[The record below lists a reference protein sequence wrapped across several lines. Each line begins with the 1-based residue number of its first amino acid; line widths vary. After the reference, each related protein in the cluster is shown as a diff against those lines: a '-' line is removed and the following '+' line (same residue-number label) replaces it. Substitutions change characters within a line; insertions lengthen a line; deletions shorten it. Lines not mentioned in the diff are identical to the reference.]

1 MSYDL
6 LDRVYSIMIDVMTGV
21 SAGSGNAVFYN
32 TDSHTSFIEVSI
44 TNGTQSFNMSEY
56 NYQLVI
62 SKPDKTGYNNSYTTT
77 DNSKLVIA
85 LDSDMLSG
93 IGNNIAQ
100 LYVMKTINDVNK
112 VVTMIEFNYTVKA
125 GNYSALAPESV
136 NQDSMYIA
144 LRTDVDSILSK
155 IENGELGGGSGGTG
169 LTATQAEQLATA
181 YNHSQSPHITTADV
195 NNAVSTYVNAHK
207 EELKGD
213 KGDKG
218 DAGEKGDT
226 GAKGDKGDKGDTGAK
241 GANGITPTLKVGST
255 STGNAGTNASVTMTD
270 NNNVYTLNFVIPKGE
285 KGDKGA
291 AGAKGQDGA
300 KGADGITPTLRVGT
314 VTTLAAG
321 SNATVTMSENNN
333 VYTLNFGIPKGNK
346 GDTGASGGSGETTV
360 INPTITIGTVTNGDT
375 ASATIT
381 GDSPNY
387 TLNLVLPKGAKGD
400 KGDKGDTG
408 AKGEKGATGA
418 KGDAGAKG
426 ADGITP
432 TIAVGT
438 TTTGEAGTNA
448 NVTMSKSGTTYTFN
462 FVIPKGAKGDTGA
475 AGTNGAKGD
484 KGDKGEKGD
493 TGAKGADGVTPTFT
507 VGTVSTGAAGSTAIV
522 TITGTAPNYVLN
534 FTIPKGD
541 KGDAGEAGSGGD
553 VDLTGYAE
561 LTGATFTGN
570 ISSPIVAATRYFVTP
585 TLVGEGD
592 DSKYFHR
599 VVFGHRNF
607 DKMEFHEYGGLFRFL
622 ENKNGGVNDGRL
634 LFQISASGV
643 DSSVDLKERGVRV
656 YSPNN
661 KPTAADLGIATGTNG
676 ATFTPSVDDA
686 GNLSWSNDKDLA
698 NPNTVNIK
706 GAKGDKG
713 DKGEKGNTGD
723 TGAKGDKGDPFTY
736 ADFTSEQLT
745 ALKGAKG
752 AKGDRGEKG
761 ADGVTPTLSIGTVT
775 TGAAGSSAS
784 VTIGGTAPSYV
795 LNFTIPKGDKGD
807 KGDTGA
813 AGSGGSSSGGIAF
826 EDSYVSD
833 ANLWLTNGYTK
844 TSGTSTLNLPS
855 VCTDTR
861 DKWGILFFIAENAR
875 NGTGTQMFFPID
887 GAYKGKIF
895 TRSIVNRNQISSWI
909 MLASKDDITEAVN
922 GAKSKTV
929 KTLTSASS
937 VTLATDEYQYLYGNM
952 DMTLAL
958 PNITTTTD
966 ITELHL
972 FYLPNAVRTLTFS
985 NSNIKWQ
992 NSVPNIEANKW
1003 YEFIFTRTHTG
1014 VWLAGVVVYG

>member
-6 LDRVYSIMIDVMTGV
+6 LDRVYSILIDVMTGV

-100 LYVMKTINDVNK
+100 LYVMKTINNVNK

-136 NQDSMYIA
+136 NHDSMYIA

-181 YNHSQSPHITTADV
+181 YEHSQSPHITTADV
-195 NNAVSTYVNAHK
+195 NNAVSTYVTAHK
-207 EELKGD
+207 AELKGD

-226 GAKGDKGDKGDTGAK
+226 GAKGEKGDTGAKGDKGDKGDTGAT

-291 AGAKGQDGA
+291 TGAAGTKGQDGA

-360 INPTITIGTVTNGDT
+360 INPTITIGTVTSGDT

-400 KGDKGDTG
+400 KGDTG
-408 AKGEKGATGA
+408 AKGA

-426 ADGITP
+426 ADGVTP

-448 NVTMSKSGTTYTFN
+448 SVTMSKSGTTYTFN

-493 TGAKGADGVTPTFT
+493 TGAKGDKGDPFTYADFTSEQLAALKGAKGDKGDKGDTGADGVAGAKGDKGDRGEKGADGVTPTFT
-507 VGTVSTGAAGSTAIV
+507 IGTITTGAAGSTATV

-541 KGDAGEAGSGGD
+541 KGDTGAAGSGGD
-553 VDLTGYAE
+553 VDLTGYAQ
-561 LTGATFTGN
+561 LTGATFTGH
-570 ISSPIVAATRYFVTP
+570 ISSPIVSATRYFETP

-592 DSKYFHR
+592 DNTYYHR

-607 DKMEFHEYGGLFRFL
+607 DKMEFHEYGGLYSFF
-622 ENKNGGVNDGRL
+622 KNQQGGANTGQL
-634 LFQISASGV
+634 LFQISPSGV
-643 DSSVDLKERGVRV
+643 NSDVDLKERGVRV

-661 KPTAADLGIATGTNG
+661 KPTAADLGITTGANG
-676 ATFTPSVDDA
+676 ATFTPAVDDA

-713 DKGEKGNTGD
+713 DKGEKGD
-723 TGAKGDKGDPFTY
+723 I
-736 ADFTSEQLT
+736 
-745 ALKGAKG
+745 GAKG
-752 AKGDRGEKG
+752 A
-761 ADGVTPTLSIGTVT
+761 DGQTPTISIGTVN
-775 TGAAGSSAS
+775 TGAAGTNASA
-784 VTIGGTAPSYV
+784 TITGTTPNLT
-795 LNFTIPKGDKGD
+795 LNLTIPKGDKGD

-813 AGSGGSSSGGIAF
+813 AGSGGT
-826 EDSYVSD
+826 V
-833 ANLWLTNGYTK
+833 T
-844 TSGTSTLNLPS
+844 
-855 VCTDTR
+855 
-861 DKWGILFFIAENAR
+861 
-875 NGTGTQMFFPID
+875 
-887 GAYKGKIF
+887 
-895 TRSIVNRNQISSWI
+895 
-909 MLASKDDITEAVN
+909 
-922 GAKSKTV
+922 KTV
-929 KTLTSASS
+929 KVLTSSAKVTLT
-937 VTLATDEYQYLYGNM
+937 TDEYQYLEGNR
-952 DMTLAL
+952 DMSITL
-958 PNITTTTD
+958 PTVSTSTD
-966 ITELHL
+966 VTILHL
-972 FYLPNAVRTLTFS
+972 FYVPNAARTLTFS
-985 NSNIKWQ
+985 DSTIHWQ
-992 NSVPNIEANKW
+992 NSTPTIEANKY
-1003 YEFIFTRTHTG
+1003 YEFIFTRTHKG
-1014 VWLAGVVVYG
+1014 AWLAGVVVYV

>member
-100 LYVMKTINDVNK
+100 LYVMKTINDVSK

-136 NQDSMYIA
+136 NHDSMYIA

-155 IENGELGGGSGGTG
+155 IENGELGGGSGSG

-195 NNAVSTYVNAHK
+195 NNAVSTYVTAHK
-207 EELKGD
+207 AELKGD

-226 GAKGDKGDKGDTGAK
+226 GAKGEKGDKGDTGATGAT

-270 NNNVYTLNFVIPKGE
+270 NNNVYTLNFVIPKGD
-285 KGDKGA
+285 KGDTGAKGD

-300 KGADGITPTLRVGT
+300 KGADGITPTLKVGT

-321 SNATVTMSENNN
+321 SNATVTMSKNNN
-333 VYTLNFGIPKGNK
+333 EYTLNFGIPKGNK

-360 INPTITIGTVTNGDT
+360 VNPTITIGTVTNGDT

-387 TLNLVLPKGAKGD
+387 TLNLVLPKGD
-400 KGDKGDTG
+400 KGDKGD
-408 AKGEKGATGA
+408 
-418 KGDAGAKG
+418 AGTKG

-462 FVIPKGAKGDTGA
+462 FTIPKGVKGDKGDAGADGAKGEKGDPFTYADFTSEQLAALKGAKGDKGEKGETGA
-475 AGTNGAKGD
+475 DGVAGAKGD
-484 KGDKGEKGD
+484 KGDRGE
-493 TGAKGADGVTPTFT
+493 KGADGVTPTFT
-507 VGTVSTGAAGSTAIV
+507 IGTITTGAAGSTATV

-553 VDLTGYAE
+553 VDLTGYAK
-561 LTGATFTGN
+561 LAGATFTGK
-570 ISSPIVAATRYFVTP
+570 ISSPIVSATRYFETP

-592 DSKYFHR
+592 DSTYYHR
-599 VVFGHRNF
+599 VVFGHKNF
-607 DKMEFHEYGGLFRFL
+607 DKMEFHEYGGLFSFF
-622 ENKNGGVNDGRL
+622 KNQKGGANDGQL
-634 LFQISASGV
+634 LFQISPSDV
-643 DSSVDLKERGVRV
+643 NSKVPLKENGVRV

-661 KPTAADLGIATGTNG
+661 KPTAADLGITTGTNG
-676 ATFTPSVDDA
+676 ATFTPAVDDA

-713 DKGEKGNTGD
+713 EKGD
-723 TGAKGDKGDPFTY
+723 TGAKG
-736 ADFTSEQLT
+736 
-745 ALKGAKG
+745 
-752 AKGDRGEKG
+752 
-761 ADGVTPTLSIGTVT
+761 ADGQTPNISIGTVT

-784 VTIGGTAPSYV
+784 AEITGTTPNLT
-795 LNFTIPKGDKGD
+795 LNLTIPKGDKGD

-813 AGSGGSSSGGIAF
+813 AGSGGT
-826 EDSYVSD
+826 V
-833 ANLWLTNGYTK
+833 T
-844 TSGTSTLNLPS
+844 
-855 VCTDTR
+855 
-861 DKWGILFFIAENAR
+861 
-875 NGTGTQMFFPID
+875 
-887 GAYKGKIF
+887 
-895 TRSIVNRNQISSWI
+895 
-909 MLASKDDITEAVN
+909 
-922 GAKSKTV
+922 KTV
-929 KTLTSASS
+929 KVLTSSAKVTLT
-937 VTLATDEYQYLYGNM
+937 TDEYQYLEGNR
-952 DMTLAL
+952 DMSLTL
-958 PNITTTTD
+958 PTVSTSTD
-966 ITELHL
+966 VTILHL
-972 FYLPNAVRTLTFS
+972 FYVPNAARTLTFS
-985 NSNIKWQ
+985 DSTIHWQ
-992 NSVPNIEANKW
+992 NSTPTIEANKY
-1003 YEFIFTRTHTG
+1003 YEFIFTRTHKG
-1014 VWLAGVVVYG
+1014 AWLAGVVVYE

>member
-21 SAGSGNAVFYN
+21 SAGSGNAIFYN

-155 IENGELGGGSGGTG
+155 IENGELGGGSGSG

-195 NNAVSTYVNAHK
+195 NNAVSTYVTAHK
-207 EELKGD
+207 AELKGD

-226 GAKGDKGDKGDTGAK
+226 GAKGDKGDKGDTGAT

-270 NNNVYTLNFVIPKGE
+270 NNNVYTLNFVIPKGD
-285 KGDKGA
+285 KGDTGAKGDT
-291 AGAKGQDGA
+291 GVKGQDGA

-346 GDTGASGGSGETTV
+346 GDTGASGSSGETTV

-400 KGDKGDTG
+400 KGDKGDPFTY
-408 AKGEKGATGA
+408 ADFTPEQLATL
-418 KGDAGAKG
+418 K
-426 ADGITP
+426 
-432 TIAVGT
+432 
-438 TTTGEAGTNA
+438 
-448 NVTMSKSGTTYTFN
+448 
-462 FVIPKGAKGDTGA
+462 
-475 AGTNGAKGD
+475 GAKGD
-484 KGDKGEKGD
+484 KGDKGDTGAKGDKGD
-493 TGAKGADGVTPTFT
+493 TGADGVAGEKGADGVTPTFT
-507 VGTVSTGAAGSTAIV
+507 VGTVSTGAAGSTATV

-553 VDLTGYAE
+553 VDLTGYAK
-561 LTGATFTGN
+561 LTGATFTGHV
-570 ISSPIVAATRYFVTP
+570 SSPIVSATRYFETP

-592 DSKYFHR
+592 DSTYYHR

-607 DKMEFHEYGGLFRFL
+607 DRMEFHEYGGLFKFFK
-622 ENKNGGVNDGRL
+622 NQQGGANGGQL
-634 LFQISASGV
+634 LFQISPNEV
-643 DSSVDLKERGVRV
+643 DSKVQLKENGVRV

-661 KPTAADLGIATGTNG
+661 KPTAADLGITTGTNG
-676 ATFTPSVDDA
+676 ATFTPAVDDA

-713 DKGEKGNTGD
+713 DKGD
-723 TGAKGDKGDPFTY
+723 TGAKG
-736 ADFTSEQLT
+736 
-745 ALKGAKG
+745 
-752 AKGDRGEKG
+752 
-761 ADGVTPTLSIGTVT
+761 ADGQTPNISIGTVT
-775 TGAAGSSAS
+775 TGEAGSSAS
-784 VTIGGTAPSYV
+784 ASISGTTPNLT
-795 LNFTIPKGDKGD
+795 LNLTIPKGDKGD
-807 KGDTGA
+807 TGA
-813 AGSGGSSSGGIAF
+813 TGSGGT
-826 EDSYVSD
+826 V
-833 ANLWLTNGYTK
+833 T
-844 TSGTSTLNLPS
+844 
-855 VCTDTR
+855 
-861 DKWGILFFIAENAR
+861 
-875 NGTGTQMFFPID
+875 
-887 GAYKGKIF
+887 
-895 TRSIVNRNQISSWI
+895 
-909 MLASKDDITEAVN
+909 
-922 GAKSKTV
+922 KTV
-929 KTLTSASS
+929 KVLSSSAKVTLT
-937 VTLATDEYQYLYGNM
+937 TDEYQYLEGNR
-952 DMTLAL
+952 DMSLTL
-958 PNITTTTD
+958 PTVSTSTD
-966 ITELHL
+966 VTILHL
-972 FYLPNAVRTLTFS
+972 FYVPNAARTLTFS
-985 NSNIKWQ
+985 DSTIHWQ
-992 NSVPNIEANKW
+992 NSTPTIEANKY
-1003 YEFIFTRTHTG
+1003 YEFIFTRTHKG
-1014 VWLAGVVVYG
+1014 VWLAGVVVYE

>member
-21 SAGSGNAVFYN
+21 SAGSGNAIFYN

-100 LYVMKTINDVNK
+100 LYVMKTINGVSK

-136 NQDSMYIA
+136 NHDSMYIA

-155 IENGELGGGSGGTG
+155 IENGELGGGSGSG
-169 LTATQAEQLATA
+169 LTSTQAEQLATA

-195 NNAVSTYVNAHK
+195 NNAVSTYVTAHK

-226 GAKGDKGDKGDTGAK
+226 GAKGDKGDKGDTGAT

-270 NNNVYTLNFVIPKGE
+270 NNNVYTLNFVIPKGD
-285 KGDKGA
+285 KGDTGAKGD
-291 AGAKGQDGA
+291 AGVKGQDGA
-300 KGADGITPTLRVGT
+300 KGADGITPTLKVGT

-321 SNATVTMSENNN
+321 SNATVTMSKNNN
-333 VYTLNFGIPKGNK
+333 EYTLNFGIPKGNK

-360 INPTITIGTVTNGDT
+360 VNPTITIGTVTNGDT

-387 TLNLVLPKGAKGD
+387 TLNLVLPKGDKGAKGD
-400 KGDKGDTG
+400 KGD
-408 AKGEKGATGA
+408 
-418 KGDAGAKG
+418 AGTKG

-448 NVTMSKSGTTYTFN
+448 EVTMSKSGTTYTFN

-484 KGDKGEKGD
+484 KGDPFTYADFTSEQLAALKGAKGDKGEKGE
-493 TGAKGADGVTPTFT
+493 TGADGVTPTFT
-507 VGTVSTGAAGSTAIV
+507 IGTITTGAAGSTATV

-541 KGDAGEAGSGGD
+541 KGDTGEAGSGGN
-553 VDLTGYAE
+553 VDLTGYAK
-561 LTGATFTGN
+561 LTGATFTGHVT
-570 ISSPIVAATRYFVTP
+570 SPIVSATRYFETP

-592 DSKYFHR
+592 DSTYYHR

-607 DKMEFHEYGGLFRFL
+607 DRMEFHEYGGLFKFY
-622 ENKNGGVNDGRL
+622 KNQQGGANSGQL
-634 LFQISASGV
+634 LFQISPSEV
-643 DSSVDLKERGVRV
+643 NSNVQLKENGVRV

-661 KPTAADLGIATGTNG
+661 KPTAADLGITTGTNG
-676 ATFTPSVDDA
+676 ATFTPAVDDA

-713 DKGEKGNTGD
+713 D
-723 TGAKGDKGDPFTY
+723 A
-736 ADFTSEQLT
+736 
-745 ALKGAKG
+745 
-752 AKGDRGEKG
+752 GEKG
-761 ADGVTPTLSIGTVT
+761 ADGQTPNISIGTVT

-784 VTIGGTAPSYV
+784 AEITGTTPNLT
-795 LNFTIPKGDKGD
+795 LNLTIPKGDKGD
-807 KGDTGA
+807 KGA
-813 AGSGGSSSGGIAF
+813 
-826 EDSYVSD
+826 
-833 ANLWLTNGYTK
+833 
-844 TSGTSTLNLPS
+844 
-855 VCTDTR
+855 
-861 DKWGILFFIAENAR
+861 
-875 NGTGTQMFFPID
+875 NGT
-887 GAYKGKIF
+887 
-895 TRSIVNRNQISSWI
+895 V
-909 MLASKDDITEAVN
+909 
-922 GAKSKTV
+922 SKTV

-937 VTLATDEYQYLYGNM
+937 VTLTTDEYQYLYGNM

-985 NSNIKWQ
+985 TNNIKWQ

-1003 YEFIFTRTHTG
+1003 YEFIFTRTHSG

>member
-100 LYVMKTINDVNK
+100 LYVMKTINNVNK

-125 GNYSALAPESV
+125 GNYTALAPESV

-181 YNHSQSPHITTADV
+181 YEHSQSPHITTADV
-195 NNAVSTYVNAHK
+195 NNAVSTYVTAHK
-207 EELKGD
+207 AEL
-213 KGDKG
+213 
-218 DAGEKGDT
+218 
-226 GAKGDKGDKGDTGAK
+226 KGDKGDKGDTGATGATGAK
-241 GANGITPTLKVGST
+241 GDKGDTGAKGEKGDKGDTGATGANGITPTLKVGST

-285 KGDKGA
+285 KGDTGAKGD
-291 AGAKGQDGA
+291 AGVKGQDGA

-360 INPTITIGTVTNGDT
+360 VNPTITIGTVTSGDT
-375 ASATIT
+375 ANATIT

-400 KGDKGDTG
+400 KGV
-408 AKGEKGATGA
+408 

-448 NVTMSKSGTTYTFN
+448 EVTMSKSGTTYTFN

-493 TGAKGADGVTPTFT
+493 TGAKGADGVTPTFE
-507 VGTVSTGAAGSTAIV
+507 VGTVSTGAAGSTATV

-553 VDLTGYAE
+553 VDLTEYAK
-561 LTGATFTGN
+561 LAGATFTGN
-570 ISSPIVAATRYFVTP
+570 ISSPIVSATRYFVTP

-599 VVFGHRNF
+599 VVFGHKNF
-607 DKMEFHEYGGLFRFL
+607 DRMEFHEYGGLFKFF
-622 ENKNGGVNDGRL
+622 KNQQGGANDGQL
-634 LFQISASGV
+634 LFQISPSEV
-643 DSSVDLKERGVRV
+643 DSKVDLKERGVRV

-661 KPTAADLGIATGTNG
+661 KPTAADLGITTGTNG
-676 ATFTPSVDDA
+676 ATFTPAVDSA

-713 DKGEKGNTGD
+713 DKGEKGD
-723 TGAKGDKGDPFTY
+723 TGAKG
-736 ADFTSEQLT
+736 
-745 ALKGAKG
+745 
-752 AKGDRGEKG
+752 
-761 ADGVTPTLSIGTVT
+761 ADGQTPNISIGTVT

-784 VTIGGTAPSYV
+784 AEITGTTPNLT
-795 LNFTIPKGDKGD
+795 LNLTIPKGDKGD

-813 AGSGGSSSGGIAF
+813 AGSGGT
-826 EDSYVSD
+826 V
-833 ANLWLTNGYTK
+833 T
-844 TSGTSTLNLPS
+844 
-855 VCTDTR
+855 
-861 DKWGILFFIAENAR
+861 
-875 NGTGTQMFFPID
+875 
-887 GAYKGKIF
+887 
-895 TRSIVNRNQISSWI
+895 
-909 MLASKDDITEAVN
+909 
-922 GAKSKTV
+922 KTV
-929 KTLTSASS
+929 KVLTSSAKVTLT
-937 VTLATDEYQYLYGNM
+937 TDEYQYLEGNR
-952 DMTLAL
+952 DMSLTL
-958 PNITTTTD
+958 PTVSTSTD
-966 ITELHL
+966 VTILHL
-972 FYLPNAVRTLTFS
+972 FYVPNAARTLTFS
-985 NSNIKWQ
+985 DSTIHWQ
-992 NSVPNIEANKW
+992 NSTPTIEANKY
-1003 YEFIFTRTHTG
+1003 YEFIFTRTHKG
-1014 VWLAGVVVYG
+1014 AWLAGVVVYG

>member
-100 LYVMKTINDVNK
+100 LYVMKTINNVSK

-136 NQDSMYIA
+136 NHDSMYIA

-155 IENGELGGGSGGTG
+155 IENGELGGGSGSG

-181 YNHSQSPHITTADV
+181 YEHSQSPHITTADV
-195 NNAVSTYVNAHK
+195 NNAVSTYVTAHK
-207 EELKGD
+207 EELKGA

-218 DAGEKGDT
+218 DTGATGAKGEKGDT
-226 GAKGDKGDKGDTGAK
+226 GAKGDKGEKGDTGAT
-241 GANGITPTLKVGST
+241 GATGADGITPTLKVGST

-285 KGDKGA
+285 KGDTGAKGD
-291 AGAKGQDGA
+291 AGVKGQDGA
-300 KGADGITPTLRVGT
+300 KGADGVTPTLKVGT

-321 SNATVTMSENNN
+321 SNATVTMSKNNN
-333 VYTLNFGIPKGNK
+333 EYTLNFGIPKGNK

-360 INPTITIGTVTNGDT
+360 VNPTITIGTVTNGDT

-387 TLNLVLPKGAKGD
+387 TLNLVLPKGDKGAKGD
-400 KGDKGDTG
+400 
-408 AKGEKGATGA
+408 

-448 NVTMSKSGTTYTFN
+448 EVTMSKSGTTYTFN

-475 AGTNGAKGD
+475 AGTNGAKGEKGD
-484 KGDKGEKGD
+484 PFTYADFTSEQLAALKGAKGDKGEKGD
-493 TGAKGADGVTPTFT
+493 TGVAGAKGDKGEKGDKGADGVTPTFT
-507 VGTVSTGAAGSTAIV
+507 IGTITTGAAGSTATV

-553 VDLTGYAE
+553 VDLTGYAK
-561 LTGATFTGN
+561 LAGATFTGK
-570 ISSPIVAATRYFVTP
+570 ISSPIVSATRYFETP

-592 DSKYFHR
+592 DSKYYHR
-599 VVFGHRNF
+599 VVFGHKNF

-661 KPTAADLGIATGTNG
+661 KPTAADLGITTDTNG
-676 ATFTPSVDDA
+676 ATFTPAVDDA

-713 DKGEKGNTGD
+713 DKGEKGD
-723 TGAKGDKGDPFTY
+723 TGAKG
-736 ADFTSEQLT
+736 
-745 ALKGAKG
+745 
-752 AKGDRGEKG
+752 
-761 ADGVTPTLSIGTVT
+761 ADGQTPNISIGTVT
-775 TGAAGSSAS
+775 TGAAGTNASA
-784 VTIGGTAPSYV
+784 TISGTTPNLT
-795 LNFTIPKGDKGD
+795 LNLTIPKGDKGD

-813 AGSGGSSSGGIAF
+813 AGSGGT
-826 EDSYVSD
+826 V
-833 ANLWLTNGYTK
+833 
-844 TSGTSTLNLPS
+844 
-855 VCTDTR
+855 
-861 DKWGILFFIAENAR
+861 
-875 NGTGTQMFFPID
+875 
-887 GAYKGKIF
+887 
-895 TRSIVNRNQISSWI
+895 
-909 MLASKDDITEAVN
+909 
-922 GAKSKTV
+922 SKTV
-929 KTLTSASS
+929 KKLSSASS
-937 VTLATDEYQYLYGNM
+937 VTLTTDEYQYLEGNR
-952 DMTLAL
+952 DMSLTL
-958 PNITTTTD
+958 PNVTTTTD

-985 NSNIKWQ
+985 NNNIKWQ
-992 NSVPNIEANKW
+992 NSVPTIEANKW
-1003 YEFIFTRTHTG
+1003 YEFIFTRTHSG

>member
-21 SAGSGNAVFYN
+21 SAGSGNAIFYN
-32 TDSHTSFIEVSI
+32 TDSHTSFIELSI

-62 SKPDKTGYNNSYTTT
+62 SKPDKTVYNNNYTTT

-100 LYVMKTINDVNK
+100 LYVMKTINDANK

-125 GNYSALAPESV
+125 GNYTALAPESV

-169 LTATQAEQLATA
+169 LTATQAEHLATA

-195 NNAVSTYVNAHK
+195 NNAVSTYVTAHK
-207 EELKGD
+207 AELKGD

-226 GAKGDKGDKGDTGAK
+226 GAKGDKGDKGDTGATGAK
-241 GANGITPTLKVGST
+241 GVTPTLKVGST
-255 STGNAGTNASVTMTD
+255 TTGNAGTNAIVTMTD
-270 NNNVYTLNFVIPKGE
+270 SNNVYTLNFVIPKGE
-285 KGDKGA
+285 KGDTGAKGE
-291 AGAKGQDGA
+291 AGVKGQDGV

-360 INPTITIGTVTNGDT
+360 VNPTITIGTVTSGDT

-387 TLNLVLPKGAKGD
+387 TLNLVLPKGD
-400 KGDKGDTG
+400 KGDKGDT
-408 AKGEKGATGA
+408 
-418 KGDAGAKG
+418 
-426 ADGITP
+426 
-432 TIAVGT
+432 
-438 TTTGEAGTNA
+438 
-448 NVTMSKSGTTYTFN
+448 
-462 FVIPKGAKGDTGA
+462 
-475 AGTNGAKGD
+475 
-484 KGDKGEKGD
+484 
-493 TGAKGADGVTPTFT
+493 
-507 VGTVSTGAAGSTAIV
+507 
-522 TITGTAPNYVLN
+522 
-534 FTIPKGD
+534 
-541 KGDAGEAGSGGD
+541 GEAGSGGD

-599 VVFGHRNF
+599 VVFGHRTF

-634 LFQISASGV
+634 LFQISTSAV

-661 KPTAADLGIATGTNG
+661 KPTAADLGITTGTNG
-676 ATFTPSVDDA
+676 ATFTPAVDDA

-706 GAKGDKG
+706 GDKGDKG
-713 DKGEKGNTGD
+713 DKGEKGDTGTKGADGQTPTISIGTVNTGAAGTNASATI
-723 TGAKGDKGDPFTY
+723 TGTTPNLTLNLTIPKGDKG
-736 ADFTSEQLT
+736 SN
-745 ALKGAKG
+745 
-752 AKGDRGEKG
+752 
-761 ADGVTPTLSIGTVT
+761 GVNGQTPKISIGTVT

-784 VTIGGTAPSYV
+784 ASISGTTPNLT
-795 LNFTIPKGDKGD
+795 LNLTIPKGDKGD
-807 KGDTGA
+807 KGDKGA
-813 AGSGGSSSGGIAF
+813 
-826 EDSYVSD
+826 V
-833 ANLWLTNGYTK
+833 
-844 TSGTSTLNLPS
+844 GT
-855 VCTDTR
+855 V
-861 DKWGILFFIAENAR
+861 
-875 NGTGTQMFFPID
+875 
-887 GAYKGKIF
+887 
-895 TRSIVNRNQISSWI
+895 
-909 MLASKDDITEAVN
+909 
-922 GAKSKTV
+922 SKTV

-937 VTLATDEYQYLYGNM
+937 VTLTTDEYQYLYGNM

-958 PNITTTTD
+958 PNINTTTD

-985 NSNIKWQ
+985 NGNIKWQ

-1003 YEFIFTRTHTG
+1003 YEFIFTRTHSG

>member
-100 LYVMKTINDVNK
+100 LYVMKTINDVSK

-136 NQDSMYIA
+136 NHDSMYIA

-155 IENGELGGGSGGTG
+155 IENGELGGGSGSG

-181 YNHSQSPHITTADV
+181 YEHSQSPHITTADV
-195 NNAVSTYVNAHK
+195 NNAVSTYVTAHK
-207 EELKGD
+207 EELKGA

-218 DAGEKGDT
+218 DTGATGAKGEKGDT
-226 GAKGDKGDKGDTGAK
+226 GAKGDKGEKGDTGAT

-285 KGDKGA
+285 KGDTGAKGD
-291 AGAKGQDGA
+291 AGVKGQDGA
-300 KGADGITPTLRVGT
+300 KGADGITPTLKVGT

-321 SNATVTMSENNN
+321 SNATVTMSKNNN
-333 VYTLNFGIPKGNK
+333 EYTLNFGIPKGNK

-360 INPTITIGTVTNGDT
+360 VNPTITIGTVTNGDT

-387 TLNLVLPKGAKGD
+387 TLNLVLPKG
-400 KGDKGDTG
+400 DKGDTG
-408 AKGEKGATGA
+408 AKG
-418 KGDAGAKG
+418 DAGTKG

-462 FVIPKGAKGDTGA
+462 FVIPKGAKGDTGV
-475 AGTNGAKGD
+475 AGTKGDKGDKGDPFTYADFTSEQLAALKGAKGD
-484 KGDKGEKGD
+484 KGDKGDTGAKGDKGDPFTYADFTSEQLAALKGAKGDKGDKGD
-493 TGAKGADGVTPTFT
+493 TGADGAKGDKGDTGAKGEKGADGVTPTFT
-507 VGTVSTGAAGSTAIV
+507 IGTITTGAAGSTATV

-541 KGDAGEAGSGGD
+541 KGD
-553 VDLTGYAE
+553 
-561 LTGATFTGN
+561 
-570 ISSPIVAATRYFVTP
+570 
-585 TLVGEGD
+585 
-592 DSKYFHR
+592 
-599 VVFGHRNF
+599 
-607 DKMEFHEYGGLFRFL
+607 
-622 ENKNGGVNDGRL
+622 
-634 LFQISASGV
+634 
-643 DSSVDLKERGVRV
+643 
-656 YSPNN
+656 
-661 KPTAADLGIATGTNG
+661 
-676 ATFTPSVDDA
+676 
-686 GNLSWSNDKDLA
+686 
-698 NPNTVNIK
+698 
-706 GAKGDKG
+706 
-713 DKGEKGNTGD
+713 
-723 TGAKGDKGDPFTY
+723 
-736 ADFTSEQLT
+736 
-745 ALKGAKG
+745 
-752 AKGDRGEKG
+752 
-761 ADGVTPTLSIGTVT
+761 
-775 TGAAGSSAS
+775 
-784 VTIGGTAPSYV
+784 
-795 LNFTIPKGDKGD
+795 

-813 AGSGGSSSGGIAF
+813 SGSGGSGGIAF
-826 EDSYVSD
+826 EDTYVSD

-844 TSGTSTLNLPS
+844 TSGTSTINLPS
-855 VCTDTR
+855 VCTNTK

-887 GAYKGKIF
+887 GVYKGKIF
-895 TRSIVNRNQISSWI
+895 TRSIVNRTEISSWI
-909 MLASKDDITEAVN
+909 MLASKDDIIEAVN
-922 GAKSKTV
+922 GTNGATFTPTVDSEGNLSWSNDKNLANPNTVNIKGAKGDKGEKGDTGAKGADGQTPNISIGTVTTGAAGSSASAEITGTTPNLTLNLTIPKGDKGDTGAAGSGGTVTKTV
-929 KTLTSASS
+929 KVLTSSAS
-937 VTLATDEYQYLYGNM
+937 VTLTTDEYQYLEGNR
-952 DMTLAL
+952 DMSITL
-958 PNITTTTD
+958 PTVSTSTD
-966 ITELHL
+966 VTILHL
-972 FYLPNAVRTLTFS
+972 FYVPNAARTLTFS
-985 NSNIKWQ
+985 DSTIHWQ
-992 NSVPNIEANKW
+992 NSTPTIEANKY
-1003 YEFIFTRTHTG
+1003 YEFIFTRTHKG
-1014 VWLAGVVVYG
+1014 AWLAGVVVYG

>member
-100 LYVMKTINDVNK
+100 LYVMKTINGVNK

-155 IENGELGGGSGGTG
+155 IENGELGGGSG

-181 YNHSQSPHITTADV
+181 YEHSQSPHITTADV
-195 NNAVSTYVNAHK
+195 NNAVSTYVTAHK
-207 EELKGD
+207 AELKGD

-226 GAKGDKGDKGDTGAK
+226 GAKGEKGDTGAKGDKGDTGAKGDKGDKGDTGAT

-270 NNNVYTLNFVIPKGE
+270 NNNVYTLNFVIPKGD
-285 KGDKGA
+285 KGDTGAKGE

-300 KGADGITPTLRVGT
+300 KGADGITPTLKVGT

-321 SNATVTMSENNN
+321 SNATVTMSKNNN
-333 VYTLNFGIPKGNK
+333 EYTLNFGIPKGNK

-360 INPTITIGTVTNGDT
+360 VNPTITIGTVTNGDT

-387 TLNLVLPKGAKGD
+387 TLNLVLPKGD
-400 KGDKGDTG
+400 
-408 AKGEKGATGA
+408 
-418 KGDAGAKG
+418 
-426 ADGITP
+426 
-432 TIAVGT
+432 
-438 TTTGEAGTNA
+438 
-448 NVTMSKSGTTYTFN
+448 
-462 FVIPKGAKGDTGA
+462 
-475 AGTNGAKGD
+475 KGD

-507 VGTVSTGAAGSTAIV
+507 VGTVSTGAAGSTATV

-541 KGDAGEAGSGGD
+541 AGEAGSGGD
-553 VDLTGYAE
+553 VDLTGYAK
-561 LTGATFTGN
+561 LAGATFTGK
-570 ISSPIVAATRYFVTP
+570 ISSPIVSATRYFETP

-592 DSKYFHR
+592 DSTYYHR

-622 ENKNGGVNDGRL
+622 ENKKGGVNDGRL
-634 LFQISASGV
+634 LFQISPSGV
-643 DSSVDLKERGVRV
+643 DSSVDLKERGARV

-661 KPTAADLGIATGTNG
+661 KPTAADLGITTGTNG
-676 ATFTPSVDDA
+676 ATFTPAVDDA

-713 DKGEKGNTGD
+713 DKGEKGD
-723 TGAKGDKGDPFTY
+723 TGT
-736 ADFTSEQLT
+736 
-745 ALKGAKG
+745 
-752 AKGDRGEKG
+752 KG
-761 ADGVTPTLSIGTVT
+761 ADGQTPNITIGTVT
-775 TGAAGSSAS
+775 TGAAGTNASA
-784 VTIGGTAPSYV
+784 TISGTTPNLT
-795 LNFTIPKGDKGD
+795 LNLTIPKGDKGD

-813 AGSGGSSSGGIAF
+813 SGSGGT
-826 EDSYVSD
+826 V
-833 ANLWLTNGYTK
+833 
-844 TSGTSTLNLPS
+844 
-855 VCTDTR
+855 
-861 DKWGILFFIAENAR
+861 
-875 NGTGTQMFFPID
+875 
-887 GAYKGKIF
+887 
-895 TRSIVNRNQISSWI
+895 
-909 MLASKDDITEAVN
+909 
-922 GAKSKTV
+922 SKTV
-929 KTLTSASS
+929 KKLTSNAS
-937 VTLATDEYQYLYGNM
+937 VTLTTDEYQYLEGNR
-952 DMTLAL
+952 DMSLTL
-958 PNITTTTD
+958 PDISTTTD

>member
-32 TDSHTSFIEVSI
+32 TDSHTSFIELSI

-62 SKPDKTGYNNSYTTT
+62 SKPDKTVYNNNYITT

-125 GNYSALAPESV
+125 GNYTALAPESV

-169 LTATQAEQLATA
+169 LTTTQAEHLATA

-195 NNAVSTYVNAHK
+195 NNAVSTYVTAHK
-207 EELKGD
+207 AELKGD

-226 GAKGDKGDKGDTGAK
+226 GAKGDKGDKGDTGATGAK
-241 GANGITPTLKVGST
+241 GVTPTLKVGST
-255 STGNAGTNASVTMTD
+255 TTGNAGTNAIVTMTD
-270 NNNVYTLNFVIPKGE
+270 SNNVYTLNFVIPKGE
-285 KGDKGA
+285 KGDTGAKGE
-291 AGAKGQDGA
+291 AGVKGQDGV

-360 INPTITIGTVTNGDT
+360 VNPTITIGTVTSGDT

-387 TLNLVLPKGAKGD
+387 TLNLVLPKGD
-400 KGDKGDTG
+400 KGDKGDT
-408 AKGEKGATGA
+408 
-418 KGDAGAKG
+418 
-426 ADGITP
+426 
-432 TIAVGT
+432 
-438 TTTGEAGTNA
+438 
-448 NVTMSKSGTTYTFN
+448 
-462 FVIPKGAKGDTGA
+462 
-475 AGTNGAKGD
+475 
-484 KGDKGEKGD
+484 
-493 TGAKGADGVTPTFT
+493 
-507 VGTVSTGAAGSTAIV
+507 
-522 TITGTAPNYVLN
+522 
-534 FTIPKGD
+534 
-541 KGDAGEAGSGGD
+541 GEAGSGGD

-634 LFQISASGV
+634 LFQISTSAV

-661 KPTAADLGIATGTNG
+661 KPTAADLGITTGTNG
-676 ATFTPSVDDA
+676 ATFTPAVDDA

-706 GAKGDKG
+706 GDKGDKG
-713 DKGEKGNTGD
+713 DKGEKGDTGTKGADGQTPTISIGTVNTGAAGTNASATI
-723 TGAKGDKGDPFTY
+723 TGTTPNLTLNLTIPKGDKGTN
-736 ADFTSEQLT
+736 
-745 ALKGAKG
+745 
-752 AKGDRGEKG
+752 
-761 ADGVTPTLSIGTVT
+761 GVNGQTPKISIGTVT

-784 VTIGGTAPSYV
+784 ASISGTTPNLT
-795 LNFTIPKGDKGD
+795 LNLTIPKGDKGD
-807 KGDTGA
+807 KGDKGA
-813 AGSGGSSSGGIAF
+813 
-826 EDSYVSD
+826 V
-833 ANLWLTNGYTK
+833 
-844 TSGTSTLNLPS
+844 GT
-855 VCTDTR
+855 V
-861 DKWGILFFIAENAR
+861 
-875 NGTGTQMFFPID
+875 
-887 GAYKGKIF
+887 
-895 TRSIVNRNQISSWI
+895 
-909 MLASKDDITEAVN
+909 
-922 GAKSKTV
+922 SKTV

-937 VTLATDEYQYLYGNM
+937 VTLTTDEYQYLYGNM

-958 PNITTTTD
+958 PNINTTTD

-1003 YEFIFTRTHTG
+1003 YEFIFTRTHNG

>member
-100 LYVMKTINDVNK
+100 LYVMKTINDVSK

-136 NQDSMYIA
+136 NHDSMYIA

-155 IENGELGGGSGGTG
+155 IENGELGGGSGSG

-195 NNAVSTYVNAHK
+195 NNAVSTYVTAHK

-218 DAGEKGDT
+218 DTGATGAKGEKGDT
-226 GAKGDKGDKGDTGAK
+226 GAKGDKGEKGDTGAT

-255 STGNAGTNASVTMTD
+255 TTGNAGTNATVTMTD
-270 NNNVYTLNFVIPKGE
+270 SNNVYTLNFVIPKGA
-285 KGDKGA
+285 KGDTGAKGE
-291 AGAKGQDGA
+291 AGVKGQDGA
-300 KGADGITPTLRVGT
+300 KGADGITPTLKVGT

-321 SNATVTMSENNN
+321 SNATVTMSKNNN
-333 VYTLNFGIPKGNK
+333 EYTLNFGIPKGNK

-360 INPTITIGTVTNGDT
+360 VNPTITIGTVTSGDT

-387 TLNLVLPKGAKGD
+387 TLNLVLPKGD
-400 KGDKGDTG
+400 KGDKGDT
-408 AKGEKGATGA
+408 
-418 KGDAGAKG
+418 
-426 ADGITP
+426 
-432 TIAVGT
+432 
-438 TTTGEAGTNA
+438 
-448 NVTMSKSGTTYTFN
+448 
-462 FVIPKGAKGDTGA
+462 
-475 AGTNGAKGD
+475 
-484 KGDKGEKGD
+484 
-493 TGAKGADGVTPTFT
+493 
-507 VGTVSTGAAGSTAIV
+507 
-522 TITGTAPNYVLN
+522 
-534 FTIPKGD
+534 
-541 KGDAGEAGSGGD
+541 GEAGSGGD

-570 ISSPIVAATRYFVTP
+570 ISSPIVAATKYFVTP

-661 KPTAADLGIATGTNG
+661 KPTAADLGITTGTNG
-676 ATFTPSVDDA
+676 ATFTPAVDDA

-713 DKGEKGNTGD
+713 DKGEKGD
-723 TGAKGDKGDPFTY
+723 TGAKGADGKTPNISIGTVTTGAAGTNANATISGTTPNLTLDLTIPKGDKG
-736 ADFTSEQLT
+736 SNGINGQ
-745 ALKGAKG
+745 
-752 AKGDRGEKG
+752 
-761 ADGVTPTLSIGTVT
+761 TPKISIGTVT

-784 VTIGGTAPSYV
+784 ASISGTTPNLT
-795 LNFTIPKGDKGD
+795 LNLTIPKGDKGD
-807 KGDTGA
+807 KGAD
-813 AGSGGSSSGGIAF
+813 
-826 EDSYVSD
+826 
-833 ANLWLTNGYTK
+833 
-844 TSGTSTLNLPS
+844 GT
-855 VCTDTR
+855 V
-861 DKWGILFFIAENAR
+861 
-875 NGTGTQMFFPID
+875 
-887 GAYKGKIF
+887 
-895 TRSIVNRNQISSWI
+895 
-909 MLASKDDITEAVN
+909 
-922 GAKSKTV
+922 SKTV

-937 VTLATDEYQYLYGNM
+937 VTLTTDEYQYLYGNM

-985 NSNIKWQ
+985 TNNIKWQ

-1003 YEFIFTRTHTG
+1003 YEFIFTRTHSG

>member
-1 MSYDL
+1 MAYDL

-100 LYVMKTINDVNK
+100 LYVMKTINGVNK

-125 GNYSALAPESV
+125 GNYTALAPESV

-155 IENGELGGGSGGTG
+155 IENGELGGGSG
-169 LTATQAEQLATA
+169 LTATQAEQLTTA

-195 NNAVSTYVNAHK
+195 NNAVSTYVTAHK

-218 DAGEKGDT
+218 DAGAKGDTGAKGDKGDT
-226 GAKGDKGDKGDTGAK
+226 GAKGDKGDKGDTGAT

-270 NNNVYTLNFVIPKGE
+270 NNNVYTLNFVIPKGD
-285 KGDKGA
+285 KGDTGAKGD

-300 KGADGITPTLRVGT
+300 KGADGITPTLKVGT
-314 VTTLAAG
+314 VTTLEAG
-321 SNATVTMSENNN
+321 SNATVTMSNNNN

-400 KGDKGDTG
+400 KGDKGD
-408 AKGEKGATGA
+408 
-418 KGDAGAKG
+418 AGVKG

-448 NVTMSKSGTTYTFN
+448 EVTMSKSGTTYTFN

-475 AGTNGAKGD
+475 AGTNGAKGEKGDKGDPFTYADFTSEQLAALKGAKGD
-484 KGDKGEKGD
+484 KGDKGD
-493 TGAKGADGVTPTFT
+493 TGADGAKGDKGDRGEKGADGVTPTFT
-507 VGTVSTGAAGSTAIV
+507 VGTVSTGAAGSTATV
-522 TITGTAPNYVLN
+522 TVTGTAPNYVLN

-553 VDLTGYAE
+553 VDLTGYAK

-570 ISSPIVAATRYFVTP
+570 ISSPIVAATKYFVTP

-599 VVFGHRNF
+599 VVFGHKNF
-607 DKMEFHEYGGLFRFL
+607 DKMEFHEYGGSFSFFKNQQGG
-622 ENKNGGVNDGRL
+622 ENTGQL
-634 LFQISASGV
+634 LFKISPNEV
-643 DSSVDLKERGVRV
+643 DSKLPLKENGVRV

-661 KPTAADLGIATGTNG
+661 KPTAADLGITTGTNG
-676 ATFTPSVDDA
+676 ATFTPAVDDA
-686 GNLSWSNDKDLA
+686 GNLSWSNDKGLA
-698 NPNTVNIK
+698 NPATVNIK

-713 DKGEKGNTGD
+713 D
-723 TGAKGDKGDPFTY
+723 TGAKGDKGDKGEKGDPFTY
-736 ADFTSEQLT
+736 ADFTPEQLT

-752 AKGDRGEKG
+752 DKGDKGDTGEKG
-761 ADGVTPTLSIGTVT
+761 ADGQTPNISIGTVT
-775 TGAAGSSAS
+775 TGEAGSSAS
-784 VTIGGTAPSYV
+784 ATISGTTPNLT
-795 LNFTIPKGDKGD
+795 LNLTIPKGAKGDKGD

-813 AGSGGSSSGGIAF
+813 SGSGGT
-826 EDSYVSD
+826 V
-833 ANLWLTNGYTK
+833 
-844 TSGTSTLNLPS
+844 
-855 VCTDTR
+855 
-861 DKWGILFFIAENAR
+861 
-875 NGTGTQMFFPID
+875 
-887 GAYKGKIF
+887 
-895 TRSIVNRNQISSWI
+895 
-909 MLASKDDITEAVN
+909 
-922 GAKSKTV
+922 SKTV
-929 KTLTSASS
+929 KKLTSNAS
-937 VTLATDEYQYLYGNM
+937 VALTTDEYQYLEGNR
-952 DMTLAL
+952 DMSLTL
-958 PNITTTTD
+958 PDISTTTD

-992 NSVPNIEANKW
+992 NSVPNIEAKKW

>member
-100 LYVMKTINDVNK
+100 LYVMKTVNNVNK

-125 GNYSALAPESV
+125 GNYTALAPESV
-136 NQDSMYIA
+136 NQDSMYIS
-144 LRTDVDSILSK
+144 LRTDVDSILNK

-169 LTATQAEQLATA
+169 LTATQAEQLTTA

-195 NNAVSTYVNAHK
+195 NNAVSTYVTAHK
-207 EELKGD
+207 AELKGD

-218 DAGEKGDT
+218 DTGEKGDT
-226 GAKGDKGDKGDTGAK
+226 GAKGDKGDKGDTGAT

-255 STGNAGTNASVTMTD
+255 TTGNAGTNATVTMTD
-270 NNNVYTLNFVIPKGE
+270 SNNVYTLNFVIPKGE
-285 KGDKGA
+285 KGDTGAKGE
-291 AGAKGQDGA
+291 AGAKGQDGV

-360 INPTITIGTVTNGDT
+360 VNPTITIGTVTSGDT

-387 TLNLVLPKGAKGD
+387 TLNLVLPKGD

-408 AKGEKGATGA
+408 
-418 KGDAGAKG
+418 
-426 ADGITP
+426 
-432 TIAVGT
+432 
-438 TTTGEAGTNA
+438 
-448 NVTMSKSGTTYTFN
+448 
-462 FVIPKGAKGDTGA
+462 
-475 AGTNGAKGD
+475 
-484 KGDKGEKGD
+484 
-493 TGAKGADGVTPTFT
+493 
-507 VGTVSTGAAGSTAIV
+507 
-522 TITGTAPNYVLN
+522 
-534 FTIPKGD
+534 
-541 KGDAGEAGSGGD
+541 EAGSGAD

-634 LFQISASGV
+634 LFQISTSAV

-661 KPTAADLGIATGTNG
+661 KPTAADLGITTGTNG
-676 ATFTPSVDDA
+676 ATFTPAVDDA

-713 DKGEKGNTGD
+713 DKGDKGEKGD
-723 TGAKGDKGDPFTY
+723 TGAKGADGQTPNISIGTVNTGAAGTNASASITGNSPNYTLNLTIPKGDKGSNGTNG
-736 ADFTSEQLT
+736 Q
-745 ALKGAKG
+745 
-752 AKGDRGEKG
+752 
-761 ADGVTPTLSIGTVT
+761 TPKISIGTVT

-784 VTIGGTAPSYV
+784 AEITGTTPNLT
-795 LNFTIPKGDKGD
+795 LNLTIPKGDKGD
-807 KGDTGA
+807 KGDKGA
-813 AGSGGSSSGGIAF
+813 VGT
-826 EDSYVSD
+826 VS
-833 ANLWLTNGYTK
+833 K
-844 TSGTSTLNLPS
+844 
-855 VCTDTR
+855 
-861 DKWGILFFIAENAR
+861 K
-875 NGTGTQMFFPID
+875 
-887 GAYKGKIF
+887 
-895 TRSIVNRNQISSWI
+895 
-909 MLASKDDITEAVN
+909 
-922 GAKSKTV
+922 V

-937 VTLATDEYQYLYGNM
+937 VTLTTDEYQYLEGNR

-958 PNITTTTD
+958 PNVNTTTD

-1003 YEFIFTRTHTG
+1003 YEFIFTRTHSG

>member
-100 LYVMKTINDVNK
+100 LYVMKTINNVSK

-125 GNYSALAPESV
+125 GNYTALAPESAD
-136 NQDSMYIA
+136 QDSMYIA

-169 LTATQAEQLATA
+169 LTATQAEHLATA

-195 NNAVSTYVNAHK
+195 NNAVSTYVTAHK
-207 EELKGD
+207 AELKGD

-218 DAGEKGDT
+218 DTGEKGDT
-226 GAKGDKGDKGDTGAK
+226 GAKGDKGDKGDTGAT
-241 GANGITPTLKVGST
+241 GANGVTPTLKVGST
-255 STGNAGTNASVTMTD
+255 TTGNAGTNAIVTMTD
-270 NNNVYTLNFVIPKGE
+270 SNNVYTLNFVIPKGE
-285 KGDKGA
+285 KGDTGAKGE
-291 AGAKGQDGA
+291 AGVKGQDGV

-360 INPTITIGTVTNGDT
+360 VNPTITIGTVTSGDT

-387 TLNLVLPKGAKGD
+387 TLNLVLPKGD
-400 KGDKGDTG
+400 KGDKGDT
-408 AKGEKGATGA
+408 
-418 KGDAGAKG
+418 
-426 ADGITP
+426 
-432 TIAVGT
+432 
-438 TTTGEAGTNA
+438 
-448 NVTMSKSGTTYTFN
+448 
-462 FVIPKGAKGDTGA
+462 
-475 AGTNGAKGD
+475 
-484 KGDKGEKGD
+484 
-493 TGAKGADGVTPTFT
+493 
-507 VGTVSTGAAGSTAIV
+507 
-522 TITGTAPNYVLN
+522 
-534 FTIPKGD
+534 
-541 KGDAGEAGSGGD
+541 GEAGSGGD

-634 LFQISASGV
+634 LFQISTSAV

-661 KPTAADLGIATGTNG
+661 KPTAADLGITTGTNG
-676 ATFTPSVDDA
+676 ATFTPAVDDA

-713 DKGEKGNTGD
+713 DKGEKGD
-723 TGAKGDKGDPFTY
+723 TGAKGADGKTPNISIGTVTTGAAGTNASATISGTTPNLTLDLTIPKGDKG
-736 ADFTSEQLT
+736 SNGINGQ
-745 ALKGAKG
+745 
-752 AKGDRGEKG
+752 
-761 ADGVTPTLSIGTVT
+761 TPKISIGTVT

-784 VTIGGTAPSYV
+784 ATISGTTPNLT
-795 LNFTIPKGDKGD
+795 LNLTIPKGDKGD

-813 AGSGGSSSGGIAF
+813 GGT
-826 EDSYVSD
+826 V
-833 ANLWLTNGYTK
+833 
-844 TSGTSTLNLPS
+844 
-855 VCTDTR
+855 
-861 DKWGILFFIAENAR
+861 
-875 NGTGTQMFFPID
+875 
-887 GAYKGKIF
+887 
-895 TRSIVNRNQISSWI
+895 
-909 MLASKDDITEAVN
+909 
-922 GAKSKTV
+922 SKTV
-929 KTLTSASS
+929 KKLSSASS
-937 VTLATDEYQYLYGNM
+937 VTLTTDEYQYLEGNR

-958 PNITTTTD
+958 PNINTTTD

-985 NSNIKWQ
+985 NGNIKWQ

-1003 YEFIFTRTHTG
+1003 YEFIFTRTHNG

>member
-56 NYQLVI
+56 TYQLVI

-155 IENGELGGGSGGTG
+155 IENGELGGGSGSG

-181 YNHSQSPHITTADV
+181 YEHSQSPHITTADV
-195 NNAVSTYVNAHK
+195 NNAVSTYVTAHK
-207 EELKGD
+207 AELKGD

-226 GAKGDKGDKGDTGAK
+226 GAKGDKGDKGDTGAT

-255 STGNAGTNASVTMTD
+255 TTGNAGTNAIVTMTD
-270 NNNVYTLNFVIPKGE
+270 SNNVYTLNFVIPKGE
-285 KGDKGA
+285 KGDTGAKGA

-300 KGADGITPTLRVGT
+300 KGADGITPTLKVGT

-321 SNATVTMSENNN
+321 SNATVTMSKNNN
-333 VYTLNFGIPKGNK
+333 EYTLNFGIPKGNK

-360 INPTITIGTVTNGDT
+360 VNPTITIGTVTSGDT

-387 TLNLVLPKGAKGD
+387 TLNLVLPKGD
-400 KGDKGDTG
+400 KGDKGDT
-408 AKGEKGATGA
+408 
-418 KGDAGAKG
+418 
-426 ADGITP
+426 
-432 TIAVGT
+432 
-438 TTTGEAGTNA
+438 
-448 NVTMSKSGTTYTFN
+448 
-462 FVIPKGAKGDTGA
+462 
-475 AGTNGAKGD
+475 
-484 KGDKGEKGD
+484 
-493 TGAKGADGVTPTFT
+493 
-507 VGTVSTGAAGSTAIV
+507 
-522 TITGTAPNYVLN
+522 
-534 FTIPKGD
+534 
-541 KGDAGEAGSGGD
+541 GEAGSGGD

-634 LFQISASGV
+634 LFQISTSAV

-661 KPTAADLGIATGTNG
+661 KPTAADLGITTGTNG
-676 ATFTPSVDDA
+676 ATFTPAVDDA

-706 GAKGDKG
+706 GDKGDKG
-713 DKGEKGNTGD
+713 DKGEKGD
-723 TGAKGDKGDPFTY
+723 TGAKGADGQTPNISIGTVTTGAAGTNASATISGTTPNLTLDLTIPKGDKG
-736 ADFTSEQLT
+736 SNGINGQ
-745 ALKGAKG
+745 
-752 AKGDRGEKG
+752 
-761 ADGVTPTLSIGTVT
+761 TPKISIGTVT

-784 VTIGGTAPSYV
+784 ASISGTTPNLT
-795 LNFTIPKGDKGD
+795 LNLTIPKGDKGD
-807 KGDTGA
+807 KGDKGA
-813 AGSGGSSSGGIAF
+813 
-826 EDSYVSD
+826 V
-833 ANLWLTNGYTK
+833 
-844 TSGTSTLNLPS
+844 GT
-855 VCTDTR
+855 V
-861 DKWGILFFIAENAR
+861 
-875 NGTGTQMFFPID
+875 
-887 GAYKGKIF
+887 
-895 TRSIVNRNQISSWI
+895 
-909 MLASKDDITEAVN
+909 
-922 GAKSKTV
+922 SKTV

-937 VTLATDEYQYLYGNM
+937 VTLTTDEYQYLYGNM

-1003 YEFIFTRTHTG
+1003 YEFIFTRTHSG

>member
-21 SAGSGNAVFYN
+21 SAGSGNAIFYN
-32 TDSHTSFIEVSI
+32 TDSHTSFIELSI
-44 TNGTQSFNMSEY
+44 TNGTQSFNMSDY

-62 SKPDKTGYNNSYTTT
+62 SKPDKTVYNNSYTTT

-125 GNYSALAPESV
+125 GNYTALAPESV

-195 NNAVSTYVNAHK
+195 NNAVSTYVTAHK
-207 EELKGD
+207 AELKGD

-226 GAKGDKGDKGDTGAK
+226 GAKGDKGDKGDTGAT
-241 GANGITPTLKVGST
+241 GANGVTPTLKVGST
-255 STGNAGTNASVTMTD
+255 TTGNAGTNATVTMTD
-270 NNNVYTLNFVIPKGE
+270 SNNVYTLNFVIPR
-285 KGDKGA
+285 GDKGDTGA
-291 AGAKGQDGA
+291 KGEAGVKGQDGA

-321 SNATVTMSENNN
+321 SNATVSMSENNN

-360 INPTITIGTVTNGDT
+360 VNPTITIGTVTSGDT

-387 TLNLVLPKGAKGD
+387 TLNLVLPKGD
-400 KGDKGDTG
+400 
-408 AKGEKGATGA
+408 
-418 KGDAGAKG
+418 
-426 ADGITP
+426 
-432 TIAVGT
+432 
-438 TTTGEAGTNA
+438 
-448 NVTMSKSGTTYTFN
+448 
-462 FVIPKGAKGDTGA
+462 
-475 AGTNGAKGD
+475 
-484 KGDKGEKGD
+484 
-493 TGAKGADGVTPTFT
+493 
-507 VGTVSTGAAGSTAIV
+507 
-522 TITGTAPNYVLN
+522 
-534 FTIPKGD
+534 KGD
-541 KGDAGEAGSGGD
+541 KGDAGSGAD

-634 LFQISASGV
+634 LFQISTSGV
-643 DSSVDLKERGVRV
+643 DSNVDLKERGVRV

-661 KPTAADLGIATGTNG
+661 KPTAADLGITTGTNG
-676 ATFTPSVDDA
+676 ATFTPAVDDA
-686 GNLSWSNDKDLA
+686 GNLSWSNDKGLA

-706 GAKGDKG
+706 GDKGDKG
-713 DKGEKGNTGD
+713 DKGEKGD
-723 TGAKGDKGDPFTY
+723 TGT
-736 ADFTSEQLT
+736 
-745 ALKGAKG
+745 
-752 AKGDRGEKG
+752 KG
-761 ADGVTPTLSIGTVT
+761 ADGQTPKISIGTVT

-784 VTIGGTAPSYV
+784 AEITGTTPNLT
-795 LNFTIPKGDKGD
+795 LNLTIPKGDKGD
-807 KGDTGA
+807 KGDTG
-813 AGSGGSSSGGIAF
+813 SSGT
-826 EDSYVSD
+826 V
-833 ANLWLTNGYTK
+833 
-844 TSGTSTLNLPS
+844 
-855 VCTDTR
+855 
-861 DKWGILFFIAENAR
+861 
-875 NGTGTQMFFPID
+875 
-887 GAYKGKIF
+887 
-895 TRSIVNRNQISSWI
+895 
-909 MLASKDDITEAVN
+909 
-922 GAKSKTV
+922 SKTV
-929 KTLTSASS
+929 KKLSAASS
-937 VTLATDEYQYLYGNM
+937 VTLTTDEYQYLEGNR
-952 DMTLAL
+952 DISLTL
-958 PNITTTTD
+958 PSVSTSTD

-972 FYLPNAVRTLTFS
+972 FYLPNVVRTLTFS

-1003 YEFIFTRTHTG
+1003 YEFIFTRTHSG

>member
-100 LYVMKTINDVNK
+100 LYVMKTINAVNK

-125 GNYSALAPESV
+125 GNYTALAPESV
-136 NQDSMYIA
+136 NHDSMYIA

-155 IENGELGGGSGGTG
+155 IENGELGGGSGSG
-169 LTATQAEQLATA
+169 LTATQAEQLTTA
-181 YNHSQSPHITTADV
+181 YEHSQSPHITTADV
-195 NNAVSTYVNAHK
+195 NNAVSTYVTAHK
-207 EELKGD
+207 EELKGA

-218 DAGEKGDT
+218 DTGATGAKGEKGDT
-226 GAKGDKGDKGDTGAK
+226 GAKGDKGEKGDTGAT

-270 NNNVYTLNFVIPKGE
+270 NNSVYTLNFVIPKGE
-285 KGDKGA
+285 KGDTGAKGD
-291 AGAKGQDGA
+291 AGVKGQDGA
-300 KGADGITPTLRVGT
+300 KGADGITPTLKVGT

-321 SNATVTMSENNN
+321 SNATVTMSKNNN
-333 VYTLNFGIPKGNK
+333 EYTLNFGIPKGNK

-360 INPTITIGTVTNGDT
+360 VNPTITIGTVTNGDT

-387 TLNLVLPKGAKGD
+387 TLNLVLPKGD
-400 KGDKGDTG
+400 K
-408 AKGEKGATGA
+408 GA
-418 KGDAGAKG
+418 KGDAGTKG

-462 FVIPKGAKGDTGA
+462 FTIPKGVKGDTGA
-475 AGTNGAKGD
+475 AGT

-493 TGAKGADGVTPTFT
+493 PFTYADFTSEQLAALKGAKGDKGEKGETGADGVAGAKGDKGDRGEKGADGVTPTFT
-507 VGTVSTGAAGSTAIV
+507 IGTITTGAAGSTATV

-541 KGDAGEAGSGGD
+541 KGDTGEAGSGGD
-553 VDLTGYAE
+553 VDLTGYAK
-561 LTGATFTGN
+561 LAGATFTGK
-570 ISSPIVAATRYFVTP
+570 ISSPIVSATRYFETP

-592 DSKYFHR
+592 DSTYYHR

-607 DKMEFHEYGGLFRFL
+607 DRMEFHEYGGLFKFL
-622 ENKNGGVNDGRL
+622 KNTSGKENEGQL
-634 LFQISASGV
+634 LFQISPYDVNSN
-643 DSSVDLKERGVRV
+643 VDLKERGVRV

-661 KPTAADLGIATGTNG
+661 KPTAADLGITTGTNG
-676 ATFTPSVDDA
+676 ATFTPAVDDA

-713 DKGEKGNTGD
+713 EKGD
-723 TGAKGDKGDPFTY
+723 TGAKG
-736 ADFTSEQLT
+736 
-745 ALKGAKG
+745 
-752 AKGDRGEKG
+752 
-761 ADGVTPTLSIGTVT
+761 ADGQTPNISIGTVT

-784 VTIGGTAPSYV
+784 AEITGTTPNLT
-795 LNFTIPKGDKGD
+795 LNLTIPKGDKGD

-813 AGSGGSSSGGIAF
+813 AGSGGT
-826 EDSYVSD
+826 V
-833 ANLWLTNGYTK
+833 T
-844 TSGTSTLNLPS
+844 
-855 VCTDTR
+855 
-861 DKWGILFFIAENAR
+861 
-875 NGTGTQMFFPID
+875 
-887 GAYKGKIF
+887 
-895 TRSIVNRNQISSWI
+895 
-909 MLASKDDITEAVN
+909 
-922 GAKSKTV
+922 KTV
-929 KTLTSASS
+929 KVLTSSAKVTLT
-937 VTLATDEYQYLYGNM
+937 TDEYQYLEGNR
-952 DMTLAL
+952 DMSLTL
-958 PNITTTTD
+958 PTVSTSTD
-966 ITELHL
+966 VTILHL
-972 FYLPNAVRTLTFS
+972 FYVPNAARTLTFS
-985 NSNIKWQ
+985 DSTIHWQ
-992 NSVPNIEANKW
+992 NSTPTIEANKY
-1003 YEFIFTRTHTG
+1003 YEFIFTRTHKG
-1014 VWLAGVVVYG
+1014 AWLAGVVVYG

>member
-181 YNHSQSPHITTADV
+181 YEHSQSPHITTADV
-195 NNAVSTYVNAHK
+195 NNAVSTYVTAHK
-207 EELKGD
+207 AELKGD

-226 GAKGDKGDKGDTGAK
+226 GAKGDKGDTGAKGDKGDKGDTGAT

-270 NNNVYTLNFVIPKGE
+270 NNNVYTLNFVIPKGD
-285 KGDKGA
+285 KGDTGAKGE

-300 KGADGITPTLRVGT
+300 KGADGITPTLKVGT

-321 SNATVTMSENNN
+321 SNATVTMSKNNN
-333 VYTLNFGIPKGNK
+333 EYTLNFGIPKGNK

-360 INPTITIGTVTNGDT
+360 VNPTITIGTVTNGDT

-387 TLNLVLPKGAKGD
+387 TLNLVLPKGD
-400 KGDKGDTG
+400 
-408 AKGEKGATGA
+408 
-418 KGDAGAKG
+418 
-426 ADGITP
+426 
-432 TIAVGT
+432 
-438 TTTGEAGTNA
+438 
-448 NVTMSKSGTTYTFN
+448 
-462 FVIPKGAKGDTGA
+462 
-475 AGTNGAKGD
+475 KGD

-507 VGTVSTGAAGSTAIV
+507 VGTVSTGAAGSTATV

-541 KGDAGEAGSGGD
+541 AGEAGSGGD
-553 VDLTGYAE
+553 VDLTGYAK
-561 LTGATFTGN
+561 LAGATFTGK
-570 ISSPIVAATRYFVTP
+570 ISSPIVSATRYFETP

-592 DSKYFHR
+592 DSTYYHR

-622 ENKNGGVNDGRL
+622 ENKKGGVNDGRL
-634 LFQISASGV
+634 LFQISPSGV
-643 DSSVDLKERGVRV
+643 DSSVDLKERGARV

-661 KPTAADLGIATGTNG
+661 KPTAADLGITTGTNG
-676 ATFTPSVDDA
+676 ATFTPAVDDA

-713 DKGEKGNTGD
+713 DKGEKGD
-723 TGAKGDKGDPFTY
+723 TGT
-736 ADFTSEQLT
+736 
-745 ALKGAKG
+745 
-752 AKGDRGEKG
+752 KG
-761 ADGVTPTLSIGTVT
+761 ADGQTPNITIGTVT
-775 TGAAGSSAS
+775 TGAAGTNASA
-784 VTIGGTAPSYV
+784 TISGTTPNLT
-795 LNFTIPKGDKGD
+795 LNLTIPKGDKGD

-813 AGSGGSSSGGIAF
+813 SGSGGT
-826 EDSYVSD
+826 V
-833 ANLWLTNGYTK
+833 
-844 TSGTSTLNLPS
+844 
-855 VCTDTR
+855 
-861 DKWGILFFIAENAR
+861 
-875 NGTGTQMFFPID
+875 
-887 GAYKGKIF
+887 
-895 TRSIVNRNQISSWI
+895 
-909 MLASKDDITEAVN
+909 
-922 GAKSKTV
+922 SKTV
-929 KTLTSASS
+929 KKLTSNAS
-937 VTLATDEYQYLYGNM
+937 VTLTTDEYQYLEGNR
-952 DMTLAL
+952 DMSLTL
-958 PNITTTTD
+958 PDISTTTD

>member
-21 SAGSGNAVFYN
+21 SAGSGNAIFYN

-100 LYVMKTINDVNK
+100 LYVMKTINDVSK

-136 NQDSMYIA
+136 NHDSMYIA

-155 IENGELGGGSGGTG
+155 IENGELGGGSGSG

-195 NNAVSTYVNAHK
+195 NNAVSTYVTAHK

-226 GAKGDKGDKGDTGAK
+226 GAKGEKGDKGDTGATGAT

-270 NNNVYTLNFVIPKGE
+270 NNNVYTLNFVIPKGD
-285 KGDKGA
+285 KGDTGAKGD

-300 KGADGITPTLRVGT
+300 KGADGITPTLKVGT

-321 SNATVTMSENNN
+321 SNATVTMSKNNN
-333 VYTLNFGIPKGNK
+333 EYTLNFGIPKGNK

-360 INPTITIGTVTNGDT
+360 VNPTITIGTVTNGDT

-387 TLNLVLPKGAKGD
+387 TLNLVLPKGD
-400 KGDKGDTG
+400 K
-408 AKGEKGATGA
+408 GA

-426 ADGITP
+426 TDGITP

-438 TTTGEAGTNA
+438 TTTAEAGTNA
-448 NVTMSKSGTTYTFN
+448 EVTMSKSGTTYTFN

-484 KGDKGEKGD
+484 KGDPFTYADFTSEQLAALKGVKGDKGEKGD
-493 TGAKGADGVTPTFT
+493 TGAKGDAGAKGDKGDKGEKGADGVTPTFT
-507 VGTVSTGAAGSTAIV
+507 IGTITTGAAGSTATV

-553 VDLTGYAE
+553 VDLTEYAK
-561 LTGATFTGN
+561 LAGATFTGK
-570 ISSPIVAATRYFVTP
+570 ISSPIVSATRYFETP

-592 DSKYFHR
+592 DSTYYHR

-634 LFQISASGV
+634 LFQISTSAV

-661 KPTAADLGIATGTNG
+661 KPTAADLGITTGTNG
-676 ATFTPSVDDA
+676 ATFTPAVDDA

-706 GAKGDKG
+706 GVKG
-713 DKGEKGNTGD
+713 DKGEKGD
-723 TGAKGDKGDPFTY
+723 TGAKG
-736 ADFTSEQLT
+736 
-745 ALKGAKG
+745 
-752 AKGDRGEKG
+752 
-761 ADGVTPTLSIGTVT
+761 ADGQTPNISIGTVT

-784 VTIGGTAPSYV
+784 AEITGTTPNLT
-795 LNFTIPKGDKGD
+795 LNLTIPKGDKGD

-813 AGSGGSSSGGIAF
+813 AGSGGT
-826 EDSYVSD
+826 V
-833 ANLWLTNGYTK
+833 T
-844 TSGTSTLNLPS
+844 
-855 VCTDTR
+855 
-861 DKWGILFFIAENAR
+861 
-875 NGTGTQMFFPID
+875 
-887 GAYKGKIF
+887 
-895 TRSIVNRNQISSWI
+895 
-909 MLASKDDITEAVN
+909 
-922 GAKSKTV
+922 KTV
-929 KTLTSASS
+929 KVLTSSAKVTLT
-937 VTLATDEYQYLYGNM
+937 TDEYQYLEGNR
-952 DMTLAL
+952 DMSLTL
-958 PNITTTTD
+958 PTVSTSTD
-966 ITELHL
+966 VTILHL
-972 FYLPNAVRTLTFS
+972 FYVPNAARTLTFS
-985 NSNIKWQ
+985 DSTIHWQ
-992 NSVPNIEANKW
+992 NSTPTIEANKY
-1003 YEFIFTRTHTG
+1003 YEFIFTRTHKG
-1014 VWLAGVVVYG
+1014 AWLAGVVVYG

>member
-100 LYVMKTINDVNK
+100 LYVMKTINAVSK

-136 NQDSMYIA
+136 NHDSMYIA

-155 IENGELGGGSGGTG
+155 IENGELGGGSGSG

-195 NNAVSTYVNAHK
+195 NNAVSTYVTAHK

-218 DAGEKGDT
+218 DT
-226 GAKGDKGDKGDTGAK
+226 GAKGEKGDKGDTGATGAT

-270 NNNVYTLNFVIPKGE
+270 SNNVYTLNFVIPKGE
-285 KGDKGA
+285 KGDTGAKGD
-291 AGAKGQDGA
+291 AGVKGQDGA
-300 KGADGITPTLRVGT
+300 KGADGITPTLKVGT

-321 SNATVTMSENNN
+321 SNATVTMSKNNN
-333 VYTLNFGIPKGNK
+333 EYTLNFGIPKGNK

-360 INPTITIGTVTNGDT
+360 VNPTITIGTVTNGDT

-387 TLNLVLPKGAKGD
+387 TLNLVLPKGD
-400 KGDKGDTG
+400 K
-408 AKGEKGATGA
+408 GA
-418 KGDAGAKG
+418 KGDAGVKG

-448 NVTMSKSGTTYTFN
+448 NVTMSKSGTTYTFS

-475 AGTNGAKGD
+475 AGT

-493 TGAKGADGVTPTFT
+493 PFTYADFTSEQLAALKGAKGDKGEKGETGADGVAGAKGDKGDRGEKGADGVTPTFT
-507 VGTVSTGAAGSTAIV
+507 IGTITTGAAGSTATV

-541 KGDAGEAGSGGD
+541 KGDTGEAGSGGD
-553 VDLTGYAE
+553 VDLTGYAK
-561 LTGATFTGN
+561 LTGATFTGH
-570 ISSPIVAATRYFVTP
+570 ISSPIVSATRYFETP

-592 DSKYFHR
+592 DSTYYHR

-607 DKMEFHEYGGLFRFL
+607 DRMEFHEYGGLFKFL
-622 ENKNGGVNDGRL
+622 KNTSGKENEGQL
-634 LFQISASGV
+634 LFQISPSDV
-643 DSSVDLKERGVRV
+643 NSNVPLKENGVRV

-661 KPTAADLGIATGTNG
+661 KPTAADLGITTGTNG
-676 ATFTPSVDDA
+676 ATFTPAVDDA

-713 DKGEKGNTGD
+713 DKGD
-723 TGAKGDKGDPFTY
+723 TGAKG
-736 ADFTSEQLT
+736 
-745 ALKGAKG
+745 
-752 AKGDRGEKG
+752 
-761 ADGVTPTLSIGTVT
+761 ADGQTPNISIGTVT
-775 TGAAGSSAS
+775 TGAAGTNASAEI
-784 VTIGGTAPSYV
+784 TGTTPNLT
-795 LNFTIPKGDKGD
+795 LNLTIPKGDKGD

-813 AGSGGSSSGGIAF
+813 AGSGGT
-826 EDSYVSD
+826 V
-833 ANLWLTNGYTK
+833 T
-844 TSGTSTLNLPS
+844 
-855 VCTDTR
+855 
-861 DKWGILFFIAENAR
+861 
-875 NGTGTQMFFPID
+875 
-887 GAYKGKIF
+887 
-895 TRSIVNRNQISSWI
+895 
-909 MLASKDDITEAVN
+909 
-922 GAKSKTV
+922 KTV
-929 KTLTSASS
+929 KVLTSSAKVTLT
-937 VTLATDEYQYLYGNM
+937 TDEYQYLEGNR
-952 DMTLAL
+952 DMSLTL
-958 PNITTTTD
+958 PTVSTSTD
-966 ITELHL
+966 VTVLHL
-972 FYLPNAVRTLTFS
+972 FYVPNAARTLTFS
-985 NSNIKWQ
+985 DSTIHWQ
-992 NSVPNIEANKW
+992 NSTPTIEANKY
-1003 YEFIFTRTHTG
+1003 YEFIFTRTHKG
-1014 VWLAGVVVYG
+1014 AWLAGVVVYG

>member
-21 SAGSGNAVFYN
+21 SAGSGNAIFYN
-32 TDSHTSFIEVSI
+32 TDSHTSFIELSI

-62 SKPDKTGYNNSYTTT
+62 SKPDKTVYNNNYTTT

-181 YNHSQSPHITTADV
+181 YEHSQSPHITTADV
-195 NNAVSTYVNAHK
+195 NNAVSTYVTAHK
-207 EELKGD
+207 AELKGD

-218 DAGEKGDT
+218 DAGEKGDN
-226 GAKGDKGDKGDTGAK
+226 GAKGDKGDKGDTGATGAK
-241 GANGITPTLKVGST
+241 GVTPTLKVGST
-255 STGNAGTNASVTMTD
+255 TTGNAGTNAIVTMTD
-270 NNNVYTLNFVIPKGE
+270 SNNVYTLNFVIPKGE
-285 KGDKGA
+285 KGDTGAKGE
-291 AGAKGQDGA
+291 AGVKGQDGV

-360 INPTITIGTVTNGDT
+360 VNPTITIGTVTSGDI

-387 TLNLVLPKGAKGD
+387 TLNLVLPKGD
-400 KGDKGDTG
+400 KGDKGDT
-408 AKGEKGATGA
+408 
-418 KGDAGAKG
+418 
-426 ADGITP
+426 
-432 TIAVGT
+432 
-438 TTTGEAGTNA
+438 
-448 NVTMSKSGTTYTFN
+448 
-462 FVIPKGAKGDTGA
+462 
-475 AGTNGAKGD
+475 
-484 KGDKGEKGD
+484 
-493 TGAKGADGVTPTFT
+493 
-507 VGTVSTGAAGSTAIV
+507 
-522 TITGTAPNYVLN
+522 
-534 FTIPKGD
+534 
-541 KGDAGEAGSGGD
+541 GEAGSGGD

-634 LFQISASGV
+634 LFQISTSAV

-661 KPTAADLGIATGTNG
+661 KPTAADLGITTGTNG
-676 ATFTPSVDDA
+676 ATFTPAVDDA

-706 GAKGDKG
+706 GDKGDRG
-713 DKGEKGNTGD
+713 DKGEKGD
-723 TGAKGDKGDPFTY
+723 TGAKGADGKTPTISIGTVDTGAAGTNASATITGTTPNLTLNLTIPKGDKGNNGING
-736 ADFTSEQLT
+736 Q
-745 ALKGAKG
+745 
-752 AKGDRGEKG
+752 
-761 ADGVTPTLSIGTVT
+761 TPKISIGTVT

-784 VTIGGTAPSYV
+784 ASISGTTPNLT
-795 LNFTIPKGDKGD
+795 LNLTIPKGDKGD
-807 KGDTGA
+807 KGDKGA
-813 AGSGGSSSGGIAF
+813 
-826 EDSYVSD
+826 V
-833 ANLWLTNGYTK
+833 
-844 TSGTSTLNLPS
+844 GT
-855 VCTDTR
+855 V
-861 DKWGILFFIAENAR
+861 
-875 NGTGTQMFFPID
+875 
-887 GAYKGKIF
+887 
-895 TRSIVNRNQISSWI
+895 
-909 MLASKDDITEAVN
+909 
-922 GAKSKTV
+922 SKTV

-937 VTLATDEYQYLYGNM
+937 VTLTTDEYQYLYGNM

-958 PNITTTTD
+958 PNIITTTD

-1003 YEFIFTRTHTG
+1003 YEFIFTRTHSG

>member
-100 LYVMKTINDVNK
+100 LYVMKTINAVSK

-136 NQDSMYIA
+136 NHDSMYIA

-155 IENGELGGGSGGTG
+155 IENGELGGGSGSG

-195 NNAVSTYVNAHK
+195 NNAVSTYVTAHK

-218 DAGEKGDT
+218 DAGT
-226 GAKGDKGDKGDTGAK
+226 
-241 GANGITPTLKVGST
+241 
-255 STGNAGTNASVTMTD
+255 
-270 NNNVYTLNFVIPKGE
+270 
-285 KGDKGA
+285 
-291 AGAKGQDGA
+291 
-300 KGADGITPTLRVGT
+300 
-314 VTTLAAG
+314 
-321 SNATVTMSENNN
+321 
-333 VYTLNFGIPKGNK
+333 
-346 GDTGASGGSGETTV
+346 
-360 INPTITIGTVTNGDT
+360 
-375 ASATIT
+375 
-381 GDSPNY
+381 
-387 TLNLVLPKGAKGD
+387 
-400 KGDKGDTG
+400 
-408 AKGEKGATGA
+408 
-418 KGDAGAKG
+418 KG

-475 AGTNGAKGD
+475 AGTKGD
-484 KGDKGEKGD
+484 KGEKGDPFTYADFTAEQLATLKGAKGDKGEKGD
-493 TGAKGADGVTPTFT
+493 TGDAGAKGDKGDTGAKGEKGADGVTPTFT
-507 VGTVSTGAAGSTAIV
+507 IGTITTGAAGSTATV

-553 VDLTGYAE
+553 VDLTGYAK
-561 LTGATFTGN
+561 LAGATFTGK
-570 ISSPIVAATRYFVTP
+570 ISSPIVSATKYFETP

-592 DSKYFHR
+592 DSTYYHR

-634 LFQISASGV
+634 LFQISTSGV
-643 DSSVDLKERGVRV
+643 NSDVDLKERGVRV

-661 KPTAADLGIATGTNG
+661 KPTAADLGITTGTNG
-676 ATFTPSVDDA
+676 ATFTPAVDDA

-713 DKGEKGNTGD
+713 DKGEKGD
-723 TGAKGDKGDPFTY
+723 TGAKG
-736 ADFTSEQLT
+736 
-745 ALKGAKG
+745 
-752 AKGDRGEKG
+752 
-761 ADGVTPTLSIGTVT
+761 ADGQTPNISIGTVT

-784 VTIGGTAPSYV
+784 AEITGTTPNLT
-795 LNFTIPKGDKGD
+795 LNLTIPKGDKGD

-813 AGSGGSSSGGIAF
+813 AGSGGT
-826 EDSYVSD
+826 V
-833 ANLWLTNGYTK
+833 T
-844 TSGTSTLNLPS
+844 
-855 VCTDTR
+855 
-861 DKWGILFFIAENAR
+861 
-875 NGTGTQMFFPID
+875 
-887 GAYKGKIF
+887 
-895 TRSIVNRNQISSWI
+895 
-909 MLASKDDITEAVN
+909 
-922 GAKSKTV
+922 KTV
-929 KTLTSASS
+929 KVLTSSAKVTLT
-937 VTLATDEYQYLYGNM
+937 TDEYQYLEGNR
-952 DMTLAL
+952 DMSLTL
-958 PNITTTTD
+958 PTVSTSTD
-966 ITELHL
+966 VTILHL
-972 FYLPNAVRTLTFS
+972 FYVPNAARTLTFS
-985 NSNIKWQ
+985 DSTIHWQ
-992 NSVPNIEANKW
+992 NSTPTIEANKY
-1003 YEFIFTRTHTG
+1003 YEFIFTRTHKG
-1014 VWLAGVVVYG
+1014 AWLAGVVVYE

>member
-44 TNGTQSFNMSEY
+44 TNGTQSYNMSEY

-62 SKPDKTGYNNSYTTT
+62 SKPDKTRYNNSYTTT

-155 IENGELGGGSGGTG
+155 IENGELGGGSG

-181 YNHSQSPHITTADV
+181 YEHSQSPHITTADV
-195 NNAVSTYVNAHK
+195 NNAVSTYVTAHK
-207 EELKGD
+207 AELKGD

-226 GAKGDKGDKGDTGAK
+226 GAKGEKGDKGDTGAT

-255 STGNAGTNASVTMTD
+255 STGNAGTNANVTMT
-270 NNNVYTLNFVIPKGE
+270 NSNNVYTLNFVIPKGD
-285 KGDKGA
+285 KGDTGAKGE

-375 ASATIT
+375 ASASIT

-400 KGDKGDTG
+400 KGDKGD
-408 AKGEKGATGA
+408 
-418 KGDAGAKG
+418 AGAKG
-426 ADGITP
+426 ADGVTP

-448 NVTMSKSGTTYTFN
+448 EVTMSKSGTTYTFN

-484 KGDKGEKGD
+484 KGDPFTYADFTSEQLATLKGAKGDKGDKGD
-493 TGAKGADGVTPTFT
+493 TGANGAKGDKGDRGEKGADGVTPTFE
-507 VGTVSTGAAGSTAIV
+507 VGTVSTGAAGSTATV

-561 LTGATFTGN
+561 LSGATFTGN

-607 DKMEFHEYGGLFRFL
+607 DRMEFHEYGGLFKFFKNTQGG
-622 ENKNGGVNDGRL
+622 ENNGQL
-634 LFQISASGV
+634 LFQISPSDV
-643 DSSVDLKERGVRV
+643 NSTVPIKENGVRV

-661 KPTAADLGIATGTNG
+661 KPTAADLGITTGTNG
-676 ATFTPSVDDA
+676 ATFTPTVDDA
-686 GNLSWSNDKDLA
+686 GNLSWSNDKGLA
-698 NPNTVNIK
+698 NPNPVNIK
-706 GAKGDKG
+706 GDKGDKG
-713 DKGEKGNTGD
+713 DKGEKGD
-723 TGAKGDKGDPFTY
+723 TGAKG
-736 ADFTSEQLT
+736 
-745 ALKGAKG
+745 
-752 AKGDRGEKG
+752 
-761 ADGVTPTLSIGTVT
+761 ADGQTPNISIGTVT

-784 VTIGGTAPSYV
+784 AEITGTTPNLT
-795 LNFTIPKGDKGD
+795 LNLTIPKGDKGD

-813 AGSGGSSSGGIAF
+813 G
-826 EDSYVSD
+826 
-833 ANLWLTNGYTK
+833 
-844 TSGTSTLNLPS
+844 
-855 VCTDTR
+855 
-861 DKWGILFFIAENAR
+861 
-875 NGTGTQMFFPID
+875 GTGGT
-887 GAYKGKIF
+887 
-895 TRSIVNRNQISSWI
+895 V
-909 MLASKDDITEAVN
+909 
-922 GAKSKTV
+922 SKTV
-929 KTLTSASS
+929 KKLTSSAS
-937 VTLATDEYQYLYGNM
+937 VTLTTDEYQYLEGNR

-958 PNITTTTD
+958 PKVNTNTD

-985 NSNIKWQ
+985 NNDIKWQ

-1003 YEFIFTRTHTG
+1003 FEFIFTRTHNG

>member
-100 LYVMKTINDVNK
+100 LYVMKTINNVNK

-125 GNYSALAPESV
+125 GNYTALAPESV
-136 NQDSMYIA
+136 NQDSMYIK

-155 IENGELGGGSGGTG
+155 IENGELGGGSGSG

-181 YNHSQSPHITTADV
+181 YEHSQSPHITTADV
-195 NNAVSTYVNAHK
+195 NNAVSTYVTAHK
-207 EELKGD
+207 EELKGA
-213 KGDKG
+213 K
-218 DAGEKGDT
+218 GEKGDT
-226 GAKGDKGDKGDTGAK
+226 GATGAKGDKGEKGDTGAT

-255 STGNAGTNASVTMTD
+255 TTGNAGTNAIVTMTD
-270 NNNVYTLNFVIPKGE
+270 SNNVYTLNFVIPKGE
-285 KGDKGA
+285 KGDTGAKGE
-291 AGAKGQDGA
+291 AGVKGQDGV

-360 INPTITIGTVTNGDT
+360 VNPTITIGTVTSGDT

-387 TLNLVLPKGAKGD
+387 TLNLVLPKGD
-400 KGDKGDTG
+400 KGDKGDT
-408 AKGEKGATGA
+408 
-418 KGDAGAKG
+418 
-426 ADGITP
+426 
-432 TIAVGT
+432 
-438 TTTGEAGTNA
+438 
-448 NVTMSKSGTTYTFN
+448 
-462 FVIPKGAKGDTGA
+462 
-475 AGTNGAKGD
+475 
-484 KGDKGEKGD
+484 
-493 TGAKGADGVTPTFT
+493 
-507 VGTVSTGAAGSTAIV
+507 
-522 TITGTAPNYVLN
+522 
-534 FTIPKGD
+534 
-541 KGDAGEAGSGGD
+541 GEAGSGGD

-622 ENKNGGVNDGRL
+622 ENKNGGANDGRL
-634 LFQISASGV
+634 LFQISTSAV

-661 KPTAADLGIATGTNG
+661 KPTAADLGITTGTNG
-676 ATFTPSVDDA
+676 ATFTPAVDDA

-706 GAKGDKG
+706 GDKGDKG
-713 DKGEKGNTGD
+713 DKGEKGD
-723 TGAKGDKGDPFTY
+723 TGAKGADGKTPTISIGTVTTGAAGTNASATISGTTPNLTLDLTIPKGDKG
-736 ADFTSEQLT
+736 SNGINGQ
-745 ALKGAKG
+745 
-752 AKGDRGEKG
+752 
-761 ADGVTPTLSIGTVT
+761 TPKISIGTVT

-784 VTIGGTAPSYV
+784 ASISGTTPNLT
-795 LNFTIPKGDKGD
+795 LNLTIPKGDKGD
-807 KGDTGA
+807 KGDKGA
-813 AGSGGSSSGGIAF
+813 
-826 EDSYVSD
+826 V
-833 ANLWLTNGYTK
+833 
-844 TSGTSTLNLPS
+844 GT
-855 VCTDTR
+855 V
-861 DKWGILFFIAENAR
+861 
-875 NGTGTQMFFPID
+875 
-887 GAYKGKIF
+887 
-895 TRSIVNRNQISSWI
+895 
-909 MLASKDDITEAVN
+909 
-922 GAKSKTV
+922 SKTV

-937 VTLATDEYQYLYGNM
+937 VTLTTDEYQYLYGNM

-1003 YEFIFTRTHTG
+1003 YEFIFTRTHSG

>member
-100 LYVMKTINDVNK
+100 LYVMKTINAVNK

-125 GNYSALAPESV
+125 GNYTALAPESV
-136 NQDSMYIA
+136 NHDSMYIA

-155 IENGELGGGSGGTG
+155 IENGELGGGSGSG
-169 LTATQAEQLATA
+169 LTATQAEQLTTA
-181 YNHSQSPHITTADV
+181 YEHSQSPHITTADV
-195 NNAVSTYVNAHK
+195 NNAVSTYVTAHK
-207 EELKGD
+207 EELKGA

-218 DAGEKGDT
+218 DTGATGAKGEKGDT
-226 GAKGDKGDKGDTGAK
+226 GAKGDKGEKGDTGAT

-270 NNNVYTLNFVIPKGE
+270 SNNVYTLNFVIPKGD
-285 KGDKGA
+285 KGDTGAKGD
-291 AGAKGQDGA
+291 AGVKGQDGA
-300 KGADGITPTLRVGT
+300 KGADGITPTLKVGT

-321 SNATVTMSENNN
+321 SNATVTMSKNNN
-333 VYTLNFGIPKGNK
+333 EYTLNFGIPKGNK

-360 INPTITIGTVTNGDT
+360 VNPTITIGTVTNGDT

-387 TLNLVLPKGAKGD
+387 TLNLVLPKGD
-400 KGDKGDTG
+400 K
-408 AKGEKGATGA
+408 GA

-448 NVTMSKSGTTYTFN
+448 KVTMSKSGTTYTFN

-475 AGTNGAKGD
+475 AGTKGAKGDKGDPFTYADFTSEQLAALKGAKGDKGDKGDTGADGVAGAKGD
-484 KGDKGEKGD
+484 KGDKGEKG
-493 TGAKGADGVTPTFT
+493 ADGVTPTFT
-507 VGTVSTGAAGSTAIV
+507 IGTITTGAAGSTATV

-541 KGDAGEAGSGGD
+541 KGDTGEAGSGGD
-553 VDLTGYAE
+553 VDLTGYAK
-561 LTGATFTGN
+561 LAGATFTGK
-570 ISSPIVAATRYFVTP
+570 ISSPIVSATRYFETP

-592 DSKYFHR
+592 DSTYYHR

-607 DKMEFHEYGGLFRFL
+607 DRMEFHEYGGLFKFL
-622 ENKNGGVNDGRL
+622 KNTSGKENEGQL
-634 LFQISASGV
+634 LFQISPYDVNSN
-643 DSSVDLKERGVRV
+643 VDLKERGVRV

-661 KPTAADLGIATGTNG
+661 KPTAADLGITTGTNG
-676 ATFTPSVDDA
+676 ATFTPAVDDA

-713 DKGEKGNTGD
+713 EKGD
-723 TGAKGDKGDPFTY
+723 TGAKG
-736 ADFTSEQLT
+736 
-745 ALKGAKG
+745 
-752 AKGDRGEKG
+752 
-761 ADGVTPTLSIGTVT
+761 ADGQTPNISIGTVT

-784 VTIGGTAPSYV
+784 AEITGTTPNLT
-795 LNFTIPKGDKGD
+795 LNLTIPKGDKGD

-813 AGSGGSSSGGIAF
+813 AGSGGT
-826 EDSYVSD
+826 V
-833 ANLWLTNGYTK
+833 T
-844 TSGTSTLNLPS
+844 
-855 VCTDTR
+855 
-861 DKWGILFFIAENAR
+861 
-875 NGTGTQMFFPID
+875 
-887 GAYKGKIF
+887 
-895 TRSIVNRNQISSWI
+895 
-909 MLASKDDITEAVN
+909 
-922 GAKSKTV
+922 KTV
-929 KTLTSASS
+929 KVLTSSAKVTLT
-937 VTLATDEYQYLYGNM
+937 TDEYQYLEGNR
-952 DMTLAL
+952 DMSLTL
-958 PNITTTTD
+958 PTVSTSTD
-966 ITELHL
+966 VTILHL
-972 FYLPNAVRTLTFS
+972 FYVPNAARTLTFS
-985 NSNIKWQ
+985 DSTIHWQ
-992 NSVPNIEANKW
+992 NSTPTIEANKY
-1003 YEFIFTRTHTG
+1003 YEFIFTRTHKG
-1014 VWLAGVVVYG
+1014 AWLAGVVVYG

>member
-100 LYVMKTINDVNK
+100 LYVMKTINGVNK

-155 IENGELGGGSGGTG
+155 IENGELGGGSG

-181 YNHSQSPHITTADV
+181 YEHSQSPHITTADV
-195 NNAVSTYVNAHK
+195 NNAVSTYVTAHK

-218 DAGEKGDT
+218 DTGAKGEKGDT
-226 GAKGDKGDKGDTGAK
+226 GAKGDKGDKGDTGAT

-270 NNNVYTLNFVIPKGE
+270 NNNVYTLNFVIPKGD
-285 KGDKGA
+285 KGDTGAKGDT
-291 AGAKGQDGA
+291 GVKGQDGA
-300 KGADGITPTLRVGT
+300 KGADGITPTLKVGT

-400 KGDKGDTG
+400 KGDKGDAGVKG
-408 AKGEKGATGA
+408 ADGAKGDKGDKGDPFTYADFTSEQLDALKGAKGDKGEKGE
-418 KGDAGAKG
+418 AGANGK
-426 ADGITP
+426 DGITP

-438 TTTGEAGTNA
+438 TATGEAGTNA

-462 FVIPKGAKGDTGA
+462 FTIPKGVKGDTGA
-475 AGTNGAKGD
+475 AGTDGAKGDKGD

-493 TGAKGADGVTPTFT
+493 TGAAGEKGADGVTPTFT
-507 VGTVSTGAAGSTAIV
+507 IGTVSTGAAGSTATV

-553 VDLTGYAE
+553 VDLSGYAK
-561 LTGATFTGN
+561 LTGATFTGKVT
-570 ISSPIVAATRYFVTP
+570 SPIVSATRYFETP

-592 DSKYFHR
+592 DSTYYHR
-599 VVFGHRNF
+599 VVFGHKNF
-607 DKMEFHEYGGLFRFL
+607 DKMEFHEYGGSFSFF
-622 ENKNGGVNDGRL
+622 KNQKGGANDGQL
-634 LFQISASGV
+634 LFQISPNEV
-643 DSSVDLKERGVRV
+643 DSKLPLKENGVRV

-661 KPTAADLGIATGTNG
+661 KPTAADLGITTGANG
-676 ATFTPSVDDA
+676 ATFTPAVDSA
-686 GNLSWSNDKDLA
+686 GNLSWSNDKGLA

-706 GAKGDKG
+706 GDAGAKGDKG
-713 DKGEKGNTGD
+713 DKGEKG
-723 TGAKGDKGDPFTY
+723 DPFTY
-736 ADFTSEQLT
+736 ADFTPEQLT

-752 AKGDRGEKG
+752 DKGDKGDTGAKGDKGEKGDTGAKG
-761 ADGVTPTLSIGTVT
+761 ADGQTPNITIGTVT

-784 VTIGGTAPSYV
+784 ASISGTTPNLT
-795 LNFTIPKGDKGD
+795 LNLTIPKGDKGD

-813 AGSGGSSSGGIAF
+813 SGSGGT
-826 EDSYVSD
+826 V
-833 ANLWLTNGYTK
+833 
-844 TSGTSTLNLPS
+844 
-855 VCTDTR
+855 
-861 DKWGILFFIAENAR
+861 
-875 NGTGTQMFFPID
+875 
-887 GAYKGKIF
+887 
-895 TRSIVNRNQISSWI
+895 
-909 MLASKDDITEAVN
+909 
-922 GAKSKTV
+922 SKTV
-929 KTLTSASS
+929 KKLSSNAS
-937 VTLATDEYQYLYGNM
+937 VTLTTDEYQYLEGNR
-952 DMTLAL
+952 DMSLTL
-958 PNITTTTD
+958 PNISTTTD

-992 NSVPNIEANKW
+992 NSVPNIEAKKW

>member
-100 LYVMKTINDVNK
+100 LYVMKTINAVSK

-136 NQDSMYIA
+136 NHDSMYIA

-155 IENGELGGGSGGTG
+155 IENGELGGGSGSG

-195 NNAVSTYVNAHK
+195 NNAVSTYVTAHK

-218 DAGEKGDT
+218 DT
-226 GAKGDKGDKGDTGAK
+226 GAKGEKGDKGDTGATGAT

-270 NNNVYTLNFVIPKGE
+270 SNNVYTLNFVIPKGE
-285 KGDKGA
+285 KGDTGAKGD
-291 AGAKGQDGA
+291 AGVKGQDGA
-300 KGADGITPTLRVGT
+300 KGADGITPTLKVGT

-321 SNATVTMSENNN
+321 SNATVTMSKNNN
-333 VYTLNFGIPKGNK
+333 EYTLNFGIPKGNK

-360 INPTITIGTVTNGDT
+360 VNPTITIGTVTNGDT

-387 TLNLVLPKGAKGD
+387 TLNLVLPKGD
-400 KGDKGDTG
+400 K
-408 AKGEKGATGA
+408 GA
-418 KGDAGAKG
+418 KGDAGVKG

-448 NVTMSKSGTTYTFN
+448 NVTMSKSGTTYTFS

-475 AGTNGAKGD
+475 AGT

-493 TGAKGADGVTPTFT
+493 PFTYADFTSEQLAALKGAKGDKGEKGETGADGVAGAKGDKGDRGEKGADGVTPTFT
-507 VGTVSTGAAGSTAIV
+507 IGTITTGAAGSTATV

-541 KGDAGEAGSGGD
+541 KGDTGEAGSGGD
-553 VDLTGYAE
+553 VDLTGYAK
-561 LTGATFTGN
+561 LTGATFTGH
-570 ISSPIVAATRYFVTP
+570 ISSPIVSATRYFETP

-592 DSKYFHR
+592 DSTYYHR

-607 DKMEFHEYGGLFRFL
+607 DRMEFHEYGGLFKFL
-622 ENKNGGVNDGRL
+622 KNTSGKENEGQL
-634 LFQISASGV
+634 LFQISPSDV
-643 DSSVDLKERGVRV
+643 NSNVPLKENGVRV

-661 KPTAADLGIATGTNG
+661 KPTAADLGITTGTNG
-676 ATFTPSVDDA
+676 ATFTPAVDDA

-706 GAKGDKG
+706 G
-713 DKGEKGNTGD
+713 D
-723 TGAKGDKGDPFTY
+723 TGAKGDKGEKGDT
-736 ADFTSEQLT
+736 
-745 ALKGAKG
+745 GAKG
-752 AKGDRGEKG
+752 A
-761 ADGVTPTLSIGTVT
+761 DGQTPNISIGTVT
-775 TGAAGSSAS
+775 TGAAGTNASAEI
-784 VTIGGTAPSYV
+784 TGTTPNLT
-795 LNFTIPKGDKGD
+795 LNLTIPKGDKGD

-813 AGSGGSSSGGIAF
+813 AGSGGT
-826 EDSYVSD
+826 V
-833 ANLWLTNGYTK
+833 T
-844 TSGTSTLNLPS
+844 
-855 VCTDTR
+855 
-861 DKWGILFFIAENAR
+861 
-875 NGTGTQMFFPID
+875 
-887 GAYKGKIF
+887 
-895 TRSIVNRNQISSWI
+895 
-909 MLASKDDITEAVN
+909 
-922 GAKSKTV
+922 KTV
-929 KTLTSASS
+929 KVLTSSAKVTLT
-937 VTLATDEYQYLYGNM
+937 TDEYQYLEGNR
-952 DMTLAL
+952 DMSLTL
-958 PNITTTTD
+958 PTVSTSTD
-966 ITELHL
+966 VTVLHL
-972 FYLPNAVRTLTFS
+972 FYVPNAARTLTFS
-985 NSNIKWQ
+985 DSTIHWQ
-992 NSVPNIEANKW
+992 NSTPTIEANKY
-1003 YEFIFTRTHTG
+1003 YEFIFTRTHKG
-1014 VWLAGVVVYG
+1014 AWLAGVVVYG

>member
-62 SKPDKTGYNNSYTTT
+62 SKPDKTMYSNSYTTE

-100 LYVMKTINDVNK
+100 LYVMKTINAVSK

-136 NQDSMYIA
+136 NHDSMYIA

-155 IENGELGGGSGGTG
+155 IENGELGGGSGSG
-169 LTATQAEQLATA
+169 LTATQVEQLATA

-195 NNAVSTYVNAHK
+195 NNAVSTYVTAHK
-207 EELKGD
+207 AELKGAKGD
-213 KGDKG
+213 KGDV
-218 DAGEKGDT
+218 GEKGDT
-226 GAKGDKGDKGDTGAK
+226 GAKGEKGDKGDTGAT
-241 GANGITPTLKVGST
+241 GADGITPTLKVGST

-285 KGDKGA
+285 KGDTGAKGD
-291 AGAKGQDGA
+291 AGVKGQDGA
-300 KGADGITPTLRVGT
+300 KGADGITPTLKVGT

-321 SNATVTMSENNN
+321 SNATVTMSKNNN
-333 VYTLNFGIPKGNK
+333 EYTLNFGIPKGNK

-360 INPTITIGTVTNGDT
+360 VNPTITIGTVTNGDT

-387 TLNLVLPKGAKGD
+387 TLNLVLPKGD
-400 KGDKGDTG
+400 K
-408 AKGEKGATGA
+408 GA
-418 KGDAGAKG
+418 KGDAGTKG

-475 AGTNGAKGD
+475 AGT

-493 TGAKGADGVTPTFT
+493 PFTYADFTSEQLAALKGAKGDKGEKGETGADGVAGAKGDKGDRGEKGADGVTPTFT
-507 VGTVSTGAAGSTAIV
+507 IGTITTGAAGSTATV

-541 KGDAGEAGSGGD
+541 KGDTGEAGSGGD
-553 VDLTGYAE
+553 VDLTGYAK
-561 LTGATFTGN
+561 LTGATFTGH
-570 ISSPIVAATRYFVTP
+570 ISSPIVSATRYFETP

-592 DSKYFHR
+592 DSTYYHR

-607 DKMEFHEYGGLFRFL
+607 DRMEFHEYGGLFKFL
-622 ENKNGGVNDGRL
+622 KNTSGKENEGQL
-634 LFQISASGV
+634 LFQISPSEV
-643 DSSVDLKERGVRV
+643 NSKVQLKENGARV

-661 KPTAADLGIATGTNG
+661 KPTAADLGITTGTNG
-676 ATFTPSVDDA
+676 ATFTPAVDDA

-713 DKGEKGNTGD
+713 DKGD
-723 TGAKGDKGDPFTY
+723 TGAKG
-736 ADFTSEQLT
+736 
-745 ALKGAKG
+745 
-752 AKGDRGEKG
+752 
-761 ADGVTPTLSIGTVT
+761 ADGQTPNISIGTVT
-775 TGAAGSSAS
+775 TGAAGTNASA
-784 VTIGGTAPSYV
+784 TISGTTPNLT
-795 LNFTIPKGDKGD
+795 LNLTIPKGDKGD

-813 AGSGGSSSGGIAF
+813 AGSGGTA
-826 EDSYVSD
+826 
-833 ANLWLTNGYTK
+833 T
-844 TSGTSTLNLPS
+844 
-855 VCTDTR
+855 
-861 DKWGILFFIAENAR
+861 
-875 NGTGTQMFFPID
+875 
-887 GAYKGKIF
+887 
-895 TRSIVNRNQISSWI
+895 
-909 MLASKDDITEAVN
+909 
-922 GAKSKTV
+922 KTV
-929 KTLTSASS
+929 KVLTSSAKVTLT
-937 VTLATDEYQYLYGNM
+937 TDEYQYLEGNR
-952 DMTLAL
+952 DMSLTL
-958 PNITTTTD
+958 PTVSTSTD
-966 ITELHL
+966 VTILHL
-972 FYLPNAVRTLTFS
+972 FYVPNAARTLTFS
-985 NSNIKWQ
+985 DSTIHWQ
-992 NSVPNIEANKW
+992 NSTPTIEANKY
-1003 YEFIFTRTHTG
+1003 YEFIFTRTHKG
-1014 VWLAGVVVYG
+1014 AWLAGVVVYG

>member
-32 TDSHTSFIEVSI
+32 TDSHTSFIELSI

-62 SKPDKTGYNNSYTTT
+62 SKPDKTVYNNNYTTT

-125 GNYSALAPESV
+125 GNYTALAPESAD
-136 NQDSMYIA
+136 QDSMYIA

-169 LTATQAEQLATA
+169 LTATQAEHLATA
-181 YNHSQSPHITTADV
+181 YEHSQSPHITTADV
-195 NNAVSTYVNAHK
+195 NNAVSTYVTAHK
-207 EELKGD
+207 AELKGD

-226 GAKGDKGDKGDTGAK
+226 GAKGDKGDKGDTGAT
-241 GANGITPTLKVGST
+241 GANGVTPTLRVGST
-255 STGNAGTNASVTMTD
+255 TTGNAGTNATVTMTD
-270 NNNVYTLNFVIPKGE
+270 SNNVYTLNFVIPKGD
-285 KGDKGA
+285 KGDKGDTGA
-291 AGAKGQDGA
+291 KGEAGAKGQDGV

-360 INPTITIGTVTNGDT
+360 VNPTITIGTVTSGDT

-387 TLNLVLPKGAKGD
+387 TLNLVLPKGD
-400 KGDKGDTG
+400 KGDKGDT
-408 AKGEKGATGA
+408 
-418 KGDAGAKG
+418 
-426 ADGITP
+426 
-432 TIAVGT
+432 
-438 TTTGEAGTNA
+438 
-448 NVTMSKSGTTYTFN
+448 
-462 FVIPKGAKGDTGA
+462 
-475 AGTNGAKGD
+475 
-484 KGDKGEKGD
+484 
-493 TGAKGADGVTPTFT
+493 
-507 VGTVSTGAAGSTAIV
+507 
-522 TITGTAPNYVLN
+522 
-534 FTIPKGD
+534 
-541 KGDAGEAGSGGD
+541 GEAGSGGD

-661 KPTAADLGIATGTNG
+661 KPTAADLGITTGTNG
-676 ATFTPSVDDA
+676 ATFTPAVDDA
-686 GNLSWSNDKDLA
+686 GNLSWSNDKGLA

-706 GAKGDKG
+706 GDKGDKG
-713 DKGEKGNTGD
+713 DKGEKGADGKTPNITIGTVT
-723 TGAKGDKGDPFTY
+723 TGAAGTNASAEITGTTPNLTLNLTIPKGDKG
-736 ADFTSEQLT
+736 SN
-745 ALKGAKG
+745 
-752 AKGDRGEKG
+752 
-761 ADGVTPTLSIGTVT
+761 GVNGQTPKISIGTVT

-784 VTIGGTAPSYV
+784 ASISGTTPNLT
-795 LNFTIPKGDKGD
+795 LNLTIPKGDKGD
-807 KGDTGA
+807 KGAD
-813 AGSGGSSSGGIAF
+813 
-826 EDSYVSD
+826 
-833 ANLWLTNGYTK
+833 
-844 TSGTSTLNLPS
+844 GT
-855 VCTDTR
+855 V
-861 DKWGILFFIAENAR
+861 
-875 NGTGTQMFFPID
+875 
-887 GAYKGKIF
+887 
-895 TRSIVNRNQISSWI
+895 
-909 MLASKDDITEAVN
+909 
-922 GAKSKTV
+922 SKTV
-929 KTLTSASS
+929 KILTSASS
-937 VTLATDEYQYLYGNM
+937 VTLTTDEYQYLYGNM
-952 DMTLAL
+952 NMTLAL
-958 PNITTTTD
+958 PNIATTTD

-985 NSNIKWQ
+985 NGNIKWQ
-992 NSVPNIEANKW
+992 NSVPNIEADKW
-1003 YEFIFTRTHTG
+1003 YEFIFTRTHNG

>member
-21 SAGSGNAVFYN
+21 SAGSGNAIFYN

-100 LYVMKTINDVNK
+100 LYVMKTINGVNK

-155 IENGELGGGSGGTG
+155 IESGELGGGSGSG

-195 NNAVSTYVNAHK
+195 NNAVSTYVTAHK
-207 EELKGD
+207 AEL
-213 KGDKG
+213 
-218 DAGEKGDT
+218 
-226 GAKGDKGDKGDTGAK
+226 KGDKGDKGDTGATGAK
-241 GANGITPTLKVGST
+241 GEKGDKGDTGATGANGITPTLKVGST
-255 STGNAGTNASVTMTD
+255 STGNAGTNANVTMTA

-285 KGDKGA
+285 KGDTGAKGD

-300 KGADGITPTLRVGT
+300 KGADGITPTLKVGT

-321 SNATVTMSENNN
+321 SNATVTMSKNNN
-333 VYTLNFGIPKGNK
+333 EYTLNFGIPKGNK

-360 INPTITIGTVTNGDT
+360 VNPTITIGTVTNGDT

-387 TLNLVLPKGAKGD
+387 TLNLVLPKGDKGAKGD
-400 KGDKGDTG
+400 
-408 AKGEKGATGA
+408 

-475 AGTNGAKGD
+475 AGATGAKGD

-493 TGAKGADGVTPTFT
+493 TGAKGADGQTPTFE
-507 VGTVSTGAAGSTAIV
+507 VGTVSTGAAGSTATV
-522 TITGTAPNYVLN
+522 TVTGTAPNYVLN

-541 KGDAGEAGSGGD
+541 KGDKGDAGEAGSGGD
-553 VDLTGYAE
+553 IDLTGYAK
-561 LTGATFTGN
+561 LTGATFTGKVTT
-570 ISSPIVAATRYFVTP
+570 PIVSATRYFETP

-599 VVFGHRNF
+599 VVFGHKNF
-607 DKMEFHEYGGLFRFL
+607 DKMEFHEYGGLFSFF
-622 ENKNGGVNDGRL
+622 KNQQGGANDGQL
-634 LFQISASGV
+634 LFQISPNEV
-643 DSSVDLKERGVRV
+643 DSKVQLKENGVRV

-661 KPTAADLGIATGTNG
+661 KPTAADLGITTGTNG
-676 ATFTPSVDDA
+676 ATFTPAVDDA
-686 GNLSWSNDKDLA
+686 GNLSWSNDKGLA

-706 GAKGDKG
+706 GDKGDKG
-713 DKGEKGNTGD
+713 DKGEKG
-723 TGAKGDKGDPFTY
+723 DPFTY
-736 ADFTSEQLT
+736 ADFTPEQLT

-752 AKGDRGEKG
+752 DKGDKGDTGAKG
-761 ADGVTPTLSIGTVT
+761 ADGQTPNISIGTVT
-775 TGAAGSSAS
+775 TGEAGSSAS
-784 VTIGGTAPSYV
+784 ATISGTTPNLT
-795 LNFTIPKGDKGD
+795 LNLTIPKGDKGD

-813 AGSGGSSSGGIAF
+813 SGSGGTA
-826 EDSYVSD
+826 
-833 ANLWLTNGYTK
+833 
-844 TSGTSTLNLPS
+844 
-855 VCTDTR
+855 
-861 DKWGILFFIAENAR
+861 
-875 NGTGTQMFFPID
+875 
-887 GAYKGKIF
+887 
-895 TRSIVNRNQISSWI
+895 
-909 MLASKDDITEAVN
+909 
-922 GAKSKTV
+922 SKTV
-929 KTLTSASS
+929 KKLSSTASVALT
-937 VTLATDEYQYLYGNM
+937 TDEYQYLEGNR
-952 DMTLAL
+952 DMSLTL
-958 PNITTTTD
+958 PSVSTSTD

-992 NSVPNIEANKW
+992 NSVPTIEADKW